1 MNKSFKVVF
10 SKARSALMV
19 VNEATSSIQAK
30 GTKTVIAAAAAAMI
44 AGGAVAAQP
53 ETGVA
58 DNVYIG
64 TGVTHSLVGT
74 TTTSKGNQIWD
85 TTTSA
90 WITAQENANLA
101 STSKVILDGTLNV
114 GVKLA
119 EGSVADASATLA
131 IASLK
136 STGVVNVTA
145 GNAAESS
152 SSAATAQITTTGNA
166 DLIGG
171 QLNFL
176 ANPNATTKAA
186 SAVGVTKAKTYGAL
200 SLESTGDVTLG
211 QAATTDQAA
220 SVLAVKVDKDI
231 SATIKGANVNVKNAT
246 FANEGA
252 LTIQATG
259 STNPTVKF
267 ASDYTQGTGNSGKL
281 DVIGASEFTGNVK
294 FDSVKVGVAR
304 TTANAATNVVSE
316 SVLLNGDVTVKGT
329 DKKAASFATGKLNI
343 TSGTFTVGGYATA
356 DLGEVAVSGAGTSL
370 AVNASGAATA
380 SKMTVSQGTLTVDG
394 DLTVNKAADTPAVA
408 AATDPVYDLTIGTAG
423 NTVSGSLTAGSV
435 LIGTA
440 TNAALTVSGT
450 MQADSVTVQGATGDA
465 TLTVSGDKSSVT
477 IGALN
482 LNKSGTVS
490 VGNSGAVVV
499 TGDTVFA
506 KDSTGDFTVNGTGAK
521 VSLQNVTFAKDAT
534 GTNKVNVQNGSV
546 TIDGTLTAN
555 AGSLTV
561 DGATAAATVNGK
573 VAAAGA
579 TKAGLVVLTNSGT
592 LTLGSAADI
601 GTEAN
606 VVTLTKGTLE
616 ATSALLTANLATG
629 TAEEQKTKINKALKI
644 ATQADVSV
652 TVTDEKL
659 SSDQIIDLQKRIEAN
674 ASGAAFDVT
683 AITDSTGKEYTELFL
698 RADKTSGASFNIS
711 DLKGDVHLKNIDAKV
726 NTNAKTDLATSL
738 AVGATGAATGNEF
751 ANNLGVQ
758 SLIFATTAPTGTT
771 APVAVTVDGGKSLTL
786 YGSLTDTAKELIQAY
801 EYTDTTTKKVVP
813 TTVTV
818 QSGGKFVLGDDTA
831 GAAQR
836 YGNLNAKVTLTS
848 GSMTVNN
855 GVFTVKSLNTTAQG
869 SATVA
874 ENANLTLKSLAGED
888 GVVTV
893 DGNGVLTVESLATG
907 AQAGVTLTG
916 SHVDDKHTKAKVAKY
931 FRLAEATSKTDAA
944 TTLGTVTRTA
954 GTATQLVVG
963 TTDDSVLTKFM
974 ADNQYTYD
982 YVDHTADPFSDIKHV
997 DSATLIA
1004 TNVNVAAGTAAM
1016 TGLTVFDMGSIV
1028 VEKDQ
1033 LGNNKAIVRGGTV
1046 SGEIGLANVSGKSL
1060 TWDAKTGIGSLA
1072 LFTEGNE
1079 ENRLT
1084 VGDAML
1090 DGKVV
1095 NGTAQVKVQNAEE
1108 VMPGFFLN
1116 KDMQRIYDEHLFDAA
1131 SSDAQIAMLTQF
1143 SQAVNGM
1150 TSMGEFKAASQA
1162 LEEGSNSAVLG
1173 GAYNAALDAGE
1184 QFNKALDRRM
1194 TVANGLNRAEGFTL
1208 WADVIGTSNQ
1218 AKKLYGNSGYDLD
1231 LYGGVLGGDY
1241 TFAQYDAT
1249 LGAALTVGT
1258 GSGGSKGTA
1267 TSIDNDV
1274 DFVGFSVYGN
1284 KRCPIV
1290 NSKFDL
1296 GYMQTKS
1303 DISAAN
1309 SMGNWSSDV
1318 KAKAF
1323 TFGFGVELPTTVG
1336 IVNVTPHAGI
1346 RYTRLDVEGRDGL
1359 FGTDDDKLNVFQA
1372 PLGVTFSGAFET
1384 SGWNLAPTFDLSVV
1398 PAFGDKDATTKYNGL
1413 TTEVITRVVDSS
1425 PVQATLG
1432 LSAQKDAF
1440 TFGINYTLG
1449 AGSDERQNHS
1459 FNANVRYTF

>member
-30 GTKTVIAAAAAAMI
+30 GTKTVIAAAAATMI
-44 AGGAVAAQP
+44 AGGAVAAEP
-53 ETGVA
+53 TGIDGNSYYVGA
-58 DNVYIG
+58 
-64 TGVTHSLVGT
+64 GT
-74 TTTSKGNQIWD
+74 THTLLG
-85 TTTSA
+85 
-90 WITAQENANLA
+90 
-101 STSKVILDGTLNV
+101 SKVDAAGIKKWDEVGKKWVGLTDNTQFTATNDVFVDGTVNV
-114 GVKLA
+114 GVDISTSTDTA
-119 EGSVADASATLA
+119 
-131 IASLK
+131 ASLK
-136 STGVVNVTA
+136 VKSLTSTGTINITA
-145 GNAAESS
+145 GNAAVVASGAGIESS
-152 SSAATAQITTTGNA
+152 GAVSLTG
-166 DLIGG
+166 GS
-171 QLNFL
+171 LNFL
-176 ANPNATTKAA
+176 NNAGATTKPAA
-186 SAVGVTKAKTYGAL
+186 ATEAGNDAKVYG
-200 SLESTGDVTLG
+200 SLTLEAKQGNVTLG
-211 QAATTDQAA
+211 QAATTDKAA
-220 SVLAVKVDKDI
+220 SVLAVKVAKDI
-231 SATIKGANVNVKNAT
+231 EATITARGAVIVDNAT
-246 FANEGA
+246 FANEGK
-252 LTIQATG
+252 LKLVGTTDG
-259 STNPTVKF
+259 VKF
-267 ASDYTQGTGNSGKL
+267 KSDYTQGTGNDGT
-281 DVIGASEFTGNVK
+281 VEMVGASEFTGNVK
-294 FDSVKVGVAR
+294 FDSVMVGQAV
-304 TTANAATNVVSE
+304 TTPDTTNNVVSE
-316 SVLLNGDVTVKGT
+316 KVLLNGDVTVKGT

-343 TSGTFTVGGYATA
+343 TSGTFTVDSYATA
-356 DLGEVAVSGAGTSL
+356 DLGEVAVSSAGTSL

-380 SKMTVSQGTLTVDG
+380 SKMTVSNGTLTVNG

-423 NTVSGSLTAGSV
+423 NTVSVSGSLTAGSV

-440 TNAALTVSGT
+440 TDAALTVSGT
-450 MQADSVTVQGATGDA
+450 MQADSVTVQGDTCVA
-465 TLTVSGDKSSVT
+465 TLTVSGAKSSAT

-490 VGNSGAVVV
+490 VVDSGAVVV

-506 KDSTGDFTVNGTGAK
+506 KDSTGDFTVSGTGAK
-521 VSLQNVTFAKDAT
+521 VSLQNVTFAKDAA

-573 VAAAGA
+573 VAAAGS

-601 GTEAN
+601 GTEAD
-606 VVTLTKGTLE
+606 VVTLTRGTLE

-644 ATQADVSV
+644 ATKADVSV

-726 NTNAKTDLATSL
+726 NENQKTTLVSDLT
-738 AVGATGAATGNEF
+738 VGTGGFEH
-751 ANNLGVQ
+751 NLGVQ
-758 SLIFATTAPTGTT
+758 SLIFETTAPSTGATN
-771 APVAVTVDGGKSLTL
+771 ANVTVDGKMLTL

-801 EYTDTTTKKVVP
+801 EFTNTTTKKVVP
-813 TTVTV
+813 TAVTV
-818 QSGGKFVLGDDTA
+818 QNGGTFVLGDDTA

-836 YGNLNAKVTLTS
+836 YGNLNAEVTLTS

-855 GVFTVKSLNTTAQG
+855 GVFTVKSLNTTANG

-874 ENANLTLKSLAGED
+874 ENANLTLKSLAGEA
-888 GVVTV
+888 GAVTV

-916 SHVDDKHTKAKVAKY
+916 SAVDPTNTKAKVAKY

-944 TTLGTVTRTA
+944 TTLGEVTRTPD
-954 GTATQLVVG
+954 TATQLVVG

-982 YVDHTADPFSDIKHV
+982 YVDVTADPFSDIEHV

-1004 TNVNVAAGTAAM
+1004 TNVNVAANTEM

-1046 SGEIGLANVSGKSL
+1046 SDEIGLANVSGKSL
-1060 TWDAKTGIGSLA
+1060 TWDAKTGLGSVQ
-1072 LFTEGNE
+1072 LFDGTISQTGGI
-1079 ENRLT
+1079 T
-1084 VGDAML
+1084 IGDAML
-1090 DGKVV
+1090 DGTLV
-1095 NGTAQVKVQNAEE
+1095 NGEAVVKVQNAEE

-1150 TSMGEFKAASQA
+1150 TSLGEIKAASQA

-1249 LGAALTVGT
+1249 IGAALTVGT

>member
-53 ETGVA
+53 ETNG
-58 DNVYIG
+58 DGNVYIG
-64 TGVTHSLVGT
+64 TGVTHSLVGA

-90 WITAQENANLA
+90 WIAAQENATLGN
-101 STSKVILDGTLNV
+101 SSKVILDGTLNV

-119 EGSVADASATLA
+119 EGSDAEATLA

-145 GNAAESS
+145 GNAA
-152 SSAATAQITTTGNA
+152 SSAAATAKITTTQDA

-176 ANPNATTKAA
+176 ANPNATTKVAAA
-186 SAVGVTKAKTYGAL
+186 SADGSTQAKTYGAL

-211 QAATTDQAA
+211 QAATADQAA

-231 SATIKGANVNVKNAT
+231 SATIKGANVNVTNAT

-259 STNPTVKF
+259 QSNAKVTF

-294 FDSVKVGVAR
+294 FDSVKVGADR
-304 TTANAATNVVSE
+304 TSANAATNVVSE
-316 SVLLNGDVTVKGT
+316 SVLLKGNVTVQGT
-329 DKKAASFATGKLNI
+329 DKKAASFAAGKLNI

-356 DLGEVAVSGAGTSL
+356 DLGEVAVSGTDTSL
-370 AVNASGAATA
+370 VVSASGAATA
-380 SKMTVSQGTLTVDG
+380 SKMTVSKGTLTVNG
-394 DLTVNKAADTPAVA
+394 DLTVKKAADTPAVA
-408 AATDPVYDLTIGTAG
+408 AAADPVYDLTIGTAG
-423 NTVSGSLTAGSV
+423 NTVGGKLTAGTV
-435 LIGTA
+435 LIGA
-440 TNAALTVSGT
+440 TTESVLTVTGT
-450 MQADSVTVQGATGDA
+450 MQADAVTLKGDA
-465 TLTVSGDKSSVT
+465 AAKLAVNDADSSATLGTLTFD
-477 IGALN
+477 
-482 LNKSGTVS
+482 KSGTVD
-490 VGNSGAVVV
+490 VGASGTLVV
-499 TGDTVFA
+499 TGDTTFT
-506 KDSTGDFTVNGTGAK
+506 KDAGNLAVTAAGAK
-521 VSLQNVTFAKDAT
+521 ATLQNVTFAEGVT
-534 GTNKVNVQNGSV
+534 GKIKVTNGDVIVN
-546 TIDGTLTAN
+546 GTLTAN
-555 AGSLTV
+555 SGSLTIN
-561 DGATAAATVNGK
+561 GATAATAAATVNGK
-573 VAAAGA
+573 VVAAG
-579 TKAGLVVLTNSGT
+579 THKTGLVVLTNGT

-601 GTEAN
+601 GTEAD

-629 TAEEQKTKINKALKI
+629 TAEEQKTKINKALNITAVAKNG
-644 ATQADVSV
+644 VSV

-659 SSDQIIDLQKRIEAN
+659 SSDQIIDLQKRIKAN

-698 RADKTSGASFNIS
+698 RNDKQTTPSFNIS
-711 DLKGDVHLKNIDAKV
+711 TLAGDVHLKNIDAKV

-738 AVGATGAATGNEF
+738 AVGATGTANGNEF

-786 YGSLTDTAKELIQAY
+786 YGSLTDTAKELVQAY
-801 EYTDTTTKKVVP
+801 TYTDETTKKVKP
-813 TTVTV
+813 TTIEVKNA
-818 QSGGKFVLGDDTA
+818 SSKLVLGDATA

-836 YGNLNAKVTLTS
+836 YGNLNAAVTVTD
-848 GSMTVNN
+848 GGFDVYN
-855 GVFTVKSLNTTAQG
+855 GVFTVKSLKVETNKVAQVLDNG
-869 SATVA
+869 
-874 ENANLTLKSLAGED
+874 NLTIKSLEGAGK
-888 GVVTV
+888 VTV
-893 DGNGVLTVESLATG
+893 GDTGVLTVESLASGTT
-907 AQAGVTLTG
+907 AQVAVAGSAG
-916 SHVDDKHTKAKVAKY
+916 SETAPKAKVAKY

-944 TTLGTVTRTA
+944 TTLGA
-954 GTATQLVVG
+954 IAMGNASQLVVG
-963 TTDDSVLTKFM
+963 TADDSVLTKFM

-1072 LFTEGNE
+1072 LFTGAHE

-1231 LYGGVLGGDY
+1231 LYGGILGGDY

>member
-53 ETGVA
+53 GTNVDG
-58 DNVYIG
+58 NVYIG
-64 TGVTHSLVGT
+64 TGVTHSLVGA

-90 WITAQENANLA
+90 WIAAQENATLDD
-101 STSKVILDGTLNV
+101 SSKVILDGTLNV
-114 GVKLA
+114 GVKLGSA
-119 EGSVADASATLA
+119 ASVADTSAALA

-145 GNAAESS
+145 GNAASS
-152 SSAATAQITTTGNA
+152 TAATAKITTTGNA

-186 SAVGVTKAKTYGAL
+186 SAVSAKTYGAL

-211 QAATTDQAA
+211 QAATPNQAA

-231 SATIKGANVNVKNAT
+231 SATIKGANVNVTTAT

-259 STNPTVKF
+259 QSNAKVTF

-294 FDSVKVGVAR
+294 FDSVKVGTAR
-304 TTANAATNVVSE
+304 TTAANNVVSE
-316 SVLLNGDVTVKGT
+316 SVLLNGNVTVKGT

-343 TSGTFTVGGYATA
+343 TSGTFTVDSYATA
-356 DLGEVAVSGAGTSL
+356 DLGEVAVSGANTSL
-370 AVNASGAATA
+370 VVNASGAATA
-380 SKMTVSQGTLTVDG
+380 SKMTVSQGTLTVNG

-408 AATDPVYDLTIGTAG
+408 AATDPVYDLTIGTAD
-423 NTVSGSLTAGSV
+423 NTVSVSGSLTAGSV

-440 TNAALTVSGT
+440 TDAALTVSGT
-450 MQADSVTVQGATGDA
+450 MQADSVTVQGDTGAA
-465 TLTVSGDKSSVT
+465 TLTVSGAKSSVT

-490 VGNSGAVVV
+490 VGDSGAVVV

-506 KDSTGDFTVNGTGAK
+506 KDSMGYFTVNGTGAK

-555 AGSLTV
+555 SGSLTINGV
-561 DGATAAATVNGK
+561 TAAATVNGK
-573 VAAAGA
+573 VVAAGS
-579 TKAGLVVLTNSGT
+579 TKTGLVELTQGT
-592 LTLGSAADI
+592 LTLGSTADI
-601 GTEAN
+601 GTETGA
-606 VVTLTKGTLE
+606 VKLTAGKLE
-616 ATSALLTANLATG
+616 AASALLLANQDSTV
-629 TAEEQKTKINKALKI
+629 TAEADKKKLLNKALGLS
-644 ATQADVSV
+644 TQNTNLSI

-659 SSDQIIDLQKRIEAN
+659 SSDQIVDLQTRINAK
-674 ASGAAFDVT
+674 ASGAAFAVT

-698 RADKTSGASFNIS
+698 RNDKQTTPSFNIS
-711 DLKGDVHLKNIDAKV
+711 TLAGDVHLKNIDAKV
-726 NTNAKTDLATSL
+726 NTGKSTTLASAL
-738 AVGATGAATGNEF
+738 SVGGAAGF
-751 ANNLGVQ
+751 AHNLGVQ
-758 SLIFATTAPTGTT
+758 SLIFETTAPSTGATN
-771 APVAVTVDGGKSLTL
+771 AKVTVDGKMLTL

-813 TTVTV
+813 TAVTV
-818 QSGGKFVLGDDTA
+818 QGGGKFVLGDDTA

-836 YGNLNAKVTLTS
+836 YGNLNAEVTLNS

-855 GVFTVKSLNTTAQG
+855 GVFTVKSLKTTAQG

-874 ENANLTLKSLAGED
+874 ENANLTLKSLAGEVGSD
-888 GVVTV
+888 VTV
-893 DGNGVLTVESLATG
+893 FGNGVLTVESLATG

-916 SHVDDKHTKAKVAKY
+916 SHVDDKNTKAKVAKY

-944 TTLGTVTRTA
+944 TTLGTVTHT
-954 GTATQLVVG
+954 GATQLVVG
-963 TTDDSVLTKFM
+963 TADDSVLTKFM

-982 YVDHTADPFSDIKHV
+982 YVDVTADPFSDIEHV

-1004 TNVNVAAGTAAM
+1004 TNVNVAAGTAM

-1060 TWDAKTGIGSLA
+1060 TWDAKTGLGSVQ
-1072 LFTEGNE
+1072 LFDGTTTRTGGI
-1079 ENRLT
+1079 T
-1084 VGDAML
+1084 IGDAML
-1090 DGKVV
+1090 DGTLV
-1095 NGTAQVKVQNAEE
+1095 NGEAVVKVQNAEE

-1150 TSMGEFKAASQA
+1150 TSLGEIKAASQA

-1249 LGAALTVGT
+1249 IGAALSVGT

>member
-53 ETGVA
+53 KEGQAT
-58 DNVYIG
+58 DVYIG

-85 TTTSA
+85 TTNKA
-90 WITAQENANLA
+90 WKTAEENAALA
-101 STSKVILDGTLNV
+101 DGSTVILDGTLNV

-119 EGSVADASATLA
+119 EGSPADTSATLA

-145 GNAAESS
+145 GNAVS
-152 SSAATAQITTTGNA
+152 SSAATAKITTKGNA

-176 ANPNATTKAA
+176 ANPKATTKPAAA
-186 SAVGVTKAKTYGAL
+186 SADGQTAAKTYGAL
-200 SLESTGDVTLG
+200 SLESAGNVTLG

-231 SATIKGANVNVKNAT
+231 SATIKGTNVNVTNAT

-259 STNPTVKF
+259 QSNAKVTF

-294 FDSVKVGVAR
+294 FDSVKVGTAR
-304 TTANAATNVVSE
+304 TTAANNVVSE
-316 SVLLNGDVTVKGT
+316 SVLLNGNVTVKGT

-343 TSGTFTVGGYATA
+343 TSGTFTVDSYATA
-356 DLGEVAVSGAGTSL
+356 DLGEVAVSGANTSL
-370 AVNASGAATA
+370 VVNASGAATA
-380 SKMTVSQGTLTVDG
+380 SKMTVSQGTLTVNG

-408 AATDPVYDLTIGTAG
+408 AATDPVYDLTIGTAD
-423 NTVSGSLTAGSV
+423 NTVSVSGSLTAGSV

-440 TNAALTVSGT
+440 TDAALTVSGT
-450 MQADSVTVQGATGDA
+450 MQADSVTVQGDTGA
-465 TLTVSGDKSSVT
+465 AALTVSGAKSSVT

-506 KDSTGDFTVNGTGAK
+506 KDSMGDFTVNGTGAK

-561 DGATAAATVNGK
+561 GGATAAATVNGK

-629 TAEEQKTKINKALKI
+629 TAEEQKTKINKALNI
-644 ATQADVSV
+644 ATKADVSV

-726 NTNAKTDLATSL
+726 NTDKSTTLASALT
-738 AVGATGAATGNEF
+738 VGGTAGF
-751 ANNLGVQ
+751 AHNLGVQ

-786 YGSLTDTAKELIQAY
+786 YGSLTDTAKELVQAY
-801 EYTDTTTKKVVP
+801 TYTDETTKKVKP
-813 TTVTV
+813 TTIEVKNA
-818 QSGGKFVLGDDTA
+818 SSKLVLGDATA

-836 YGNLNAKVTLTS
+836 YGNLNAAVTVTD
-848 GSMTVNN
+848 GGFDVYN
-855 GVFTVKSLNTTAQG
+855 GVFTVKSLKVEANKGAQVLDNG
-869 SATVA
+869 
-874 ENANLTLKSLAGED
+874 NLTIKSLEGAGKVSV
-888 GVVTV
+888 GGT
-893 DGNGVLTVESLATG
+893 GVLTVESLASGTT
-907 AQAGVTLTG
+907 AQVAVTG
-916 SHVDDKHTKAKVAKY
+916 SGASETAPKAKVAKY

-944 TTLGTVTRTA
+944 TTLGAIVMGNA
-954 GTATQLVVG
+954 SQLVVG
-963 TTDDSVLTKFM
+963 TTVDSVLTKFM

-982 YVDHTADPFSDIKHV
+982 YVDDTADPFSDIKHV

-1004 TNVNVAAGTAAM
+1004 TNVNVEAGTAM

-1072 LFTEGNE
+1072 LFTAAHE

-1150 TSMGEFKAASQA
+1150 TSLGELKAASQA

-1218 AKKLYGNSGYDLD
+1218 AKKPYGNSGYDLD

>member
-1 MNKSFKVVF
+1 M
-10 SKARSALMV
+10 
-19 VNEATSSIQAK
+19 
-30 GTKTVIAAAAAAMI
+30 
-44 AGGAVAAQP
+44 
-53 ETGVA
+53 
-58 DNVYIG
+58 
-64 TGVTHSLVGT
+64 
-74 TTTSKGNQIWD
+74 
-85 TTTSA
+85 
-90 WITAQENANLA
+90 
-101 STSKVILDGTLNV
+101 
-114 GVKLA
+114 
-119 EGSVADASATLA
+119 
-131 IASLK
+131 
-136 STGVVNVTA
+136 
-145 GNAAESS
+145 
-152 SSAATAQITTTGNA
+152 
-166 DLIGG
+166 
-171 QLNFL
+171 
-176 ANPNATTKAA
+176 
-186 SAVGVTKAKTYGAL
+186 
-200 SLESTGDVTLG
+200 
-211 QAATTDQAA
+211 
-220 SVLAVKVDKDI
+220 
-231 SATIKGANVNVKNAT
+231 
-246 FANEGA
+246 
-252 LTIQATG
+252 
-259 STNPTVKF
+259 
-267 ASDYTQGTGNSGKL
+267 
-281 DVIGASEFTGNVK
+281 
-294 FDSVKVGVAR
+294 
-304 TTANAATNVVSE
+304 
-316 SVLLNGDVTVKGT
+316 
-329 DKKAASFATGKLNI
+329 
-343 TSGTFTVGGYATA
+343 
-356 DLGEVAVSGAGTSL
+356 
-370 AVNASGAATA
+370 
-380 SKMTVSQGTLTVDG
+380 
-394 DLTVNKAADTPAVA
+394 
-408 AATDPVYDLTIGTAG
+408 
-423 NTVSGSLTAGSV
+423 
-435 LIGTA
+435 
-440 TNAALTVSGT
+440 
-450 MQADSVTVQGATGDA
+450 
-465 TLTVSGDKSSVT
+465 
-477 IGALN
+477 
-482 LNKSGTVS
+482 
-490 VGNSGAVVV
+490 
-499 TGDTVFA
+499 
-506 KDSTGDFTVNGTGAK
+506 
-521 VSLQNVTFAKDAT
+521 
-534 GTNKVNVQNGSV
+534 
-546 TIDGTLTAN
+546 
-555 AGSLTV
+555 
-561 DGATAAATVNGK
+561 
-573 VAAAGA
+573 
-579 TKAGLVVLTNSGT
+579 
-592 LTLGSAADI
+592 
-601 GTEAN
+601 
-606 VVTLTKGTLE
+606 
-616 ATSALLTANLATG
+616 
-629 TAEEQKTKINKALKI
+629 
-644 ATQADVSV
+644 
-652 TVTDEKL
+652 
-659 SSDQIIDLQKRIEAN
+659 
-674 ASGAAFDVT
+674 
-683 AITDSTGKEYTELFL
+683 
-698 RADKTSGASFNIS
+698 
-711 DLKGDVHLKNIDAKV
+711 
-726 NTNAKTDLATSL
+726 
-738 AVGATGAATGNEF
+738 
-751 ANNLGVQ
+751 
-758 SLIFATTAPTGTT
+758 
-771 APVAVTVDGGKSLTL
+771 
-786 YGSLTDTAKELIQAY
+786 
-801 EYTDTTTKKVVP
+801 
-813 TTVTV
+813 
-818 QSGGKFVLGDDTA
+818 LGDDTA

-855 GVFTVKSLNTTAQG
+855 GVFTVKSLKTTAQG

-874 ENANLTLKSLAGED
+874 ENANLTLKSLAGE
-888 GVVTV
+888 GGAVTV

-944 TTLGTVTRTA
+944 TTLGTVTRTN
-954 GTATQLVVG
+954 ATQLVVG

-982 YVDHTADPFSDIKHV
+982 YVDYTADPFSDIKHV

-1004 TNVNVAAGTAAM
+1004 TNVNADHTEM

-1072 LFTEGNE
+1072 LFTGTHG
-1079 ENRLT
+1079 ENSLT

>member
-1 MNKSFKVVF
+1 M
-10 SKARSALMV
+10 
-19 VNEATSSIQAK
+19 
-30 GTKTVIAAAAAAMI
+30 
-44 AGGAVAAQP
+44 
-53 ETGVA
+53 
-58 DNVYIG
+58 
-64 TGVTHSLVGT
+64 
-74 TTTSKGNQIWD
+74 
-85 TTTSA
+85 
-90 WITAQENANLA
+90 
-101 STSKVILDGTLNV
+101 
-114 GVKLA
+114 
-119 EGSVADASATLA
+119 
-131 IASLK
+131 
-136 STGVVNVTA
+136 
-145 GNAAESS
+145 
-152 SSAATAQITTTGNA
+152 
-166 DLIGG
+166 
-171 QLNFL
+171 
-176 ANPNATTKAA
+176 
-186 SAVGVTKAKTYGAL
+186 
-200 SLESTGDVTLG
+200 
-211 QAATTDQAA
+211 
-220 SVLAVKVDKDI
+220 
-231 SATIKGANVNVKNAT
+231 
-246 FANEGA
+246 
-252 LTIQATG
+252 
-259 STNPTVKF
+259 
-267 ASDYTQGTGNSGKL
+267 
-281 DVIGASEFTGNVK
+281 
-294 FDSVKVGVAR
+294 
-304 TTANAATNVVSE
+304 
-316 SVLLNGDVTVKGT
+316 
-329 DKKAASFATGKLNI
+329 
-343 TSGTFTVGGYATA
+343 
-356 DLGEVAVSGAGTSL
+356 
-370 AVNASGAATA
+370 
-380 SKMTVSQGTLTVDG
+380 
-394 DLTVNKAADTPAVA
+394 
-408 AATDPVYDLTIGTAG
+408 
-423 NTVSGSLTAGSV
+423 
-435 LIGTA
+435 
-440 TNAALTVSGT
+440 
-450 MQADSVTVQGATGDA
+450 
-465 TLTVSGDKSSVT
+465 
-477 IGALN
+477 
-482 LNKSGTVS
+482 
-490 VGNSGAVVV
+490 
-499 TGDTVFA
+499 
-506 KDSTGDFTVNGTGAK
+506 
-521 VSLQNVTFAKDAT
+521 
-534 GTNKVNVQNGSV
+534 
-546 TIDGTLTAN
+546 
-555 AGSLTV
+555 
-561 DGATAAATVNGK
+561 
-573 VAAAGA
+573 
-579 TKAGLVVLTNSGT
+579 
-592 LTLGSAADI
+592 
-601 GTEAN
+601 
-606 VVTLTKGTLE
+606 
-616 ATSALLTANLATG
+616 
-629 TAEEQKTKINKALKI
+629 
-644 ATQADVSV
+644 
-652 TVTDEKL
+652 
-659 SSDQIIDLQKRIEAN
+659 
-674 ASGAAFDVT
+674 
-683 AITDSTGKEYTELFL
+683 
-698 RADKTSGASFNIS
+698 
-711 DLKGDVHLKNIDAKV
+711 
-726 NTNAKTDLATSL
+726 
-738 AVGATGAATGNEF
+738 
-751 ANNLGVQ
+751 
-758 SLIFATTAPTGTT
+758 
-771 APVAVTVDGGKSLTL
+771 
-786 YGSLTDTAKELIQAY
+786 
-801 EYTDTTTKKVVP
+801 
-813 TTVTV
+813 
-818 QSGGKFVLGDDTA
+818 LGDDTA

-836 YGNLNAKVTLTS
+836 YGNLNAEVTLTS

-855 GVFTVKSLNTTAQG
+855 GVFTVKSLKTTAQG

-874 ENANLTLKSLAGED
+874 ENANLTLKSLAGE
-888 GVVTV
+888 GGAVTV
-893 DGNGVLTVESLATG
+893 AGNGVLTVESLATG
-907 AQAGVTLTG
+907 ANAGVTLTG
-916 SHVDDKHTKAKVAKY
+916 SLVDDKNTKAKVAKY

-944 TTLGTVTRTA
+944 TTLGTVDRT
-954 GTATQLVVG
+954 GATQLVVG

-982 YVDHTADPFSDIKHV
+982 YVDDTADPFSDIKHV

-1004 TNVNVAAGTAAM
+1004 TNVNADHAEM

-1033 LGNNKAIVRGGTV
+1033 LGNNKAIVRSGTV

-1072 LFTEGNE
+1072 LFTGNE
-1079 ENRLT
+1079 KNSLT
-1084 VGDAML
+1084 VDDAML

>member
-53 ETGVA
+53 DKGAAT
-58 DNVYIG
+58 DVYIG
-64 TGVTHSLVGT
+64 TGVVHSLTGDA
-74 TTTSKGNQIWD
+74 TTSKGNQIWD
-85 TTTSA
+85 TTKQVWKTAAQDAKLEATS
-90 WITAQENANLA
+90 T
-101 STSKVILDGTLNV
+101 VILDGTLNV
-114 GVKLA
+114 GVQLKEGGTA
-119 EGSVADASATLA
+119 EAGAELSIV
-131 IASLK
+131 SLK
-136 STGVVNVTA
+136 STGIVNITA
-145 GNAAESS
+145 GNAAATGASG
-152 SSAATAQITTTGNA
+152 AAVKATTGKV
-166 DLIGG
+166 DLLGG
-171 QLNFL
+171 ELNFL

-186 SAVGVTKAKTYGAL
+186 AASAGGTQAKTYGAL
-200 SLESTGDVTLG
+200 SLESTTGNVTLG

-231 SATIKGANVNVKNAT
+231 SAAIKGANVNVTNAT
-246 FANEGA
+246 FANEGV
-252 LTIQATG
+252 LTLEATK
-259 STNPTVKF
+259 VDF
-267 ASDYTQGTGNSGKL
+267 ASDYTKGAGNDGQLTVSGTSTF
-281 DVIGASEFTGNVK
+281 SGNVNV
-294 FDSVKVGVAR
+294 DSVKVGATR
-304 TTANAATNVVSE
+304 SNTDTTAGTVE
-316 SVLLNGDVTVKGT
+316 ETVLLNGAVEVSST
-329 DKKAASFATGKLNI
+329 DAKKPASFTTGLLNV
-343 TSGTFTVGGYATA
+343 TANSFTVGANATA
-356 DLGEVAVSGAGTSL
+356 DLGTVTVGDTATGLTVA
-370 AVNASGAATA
+370 ASGAATA
-380 SKMTVSQGTLTVDG
+380 SKMTVSQGTLTVNG

-423 NTVSGSLTAGSV
+423 NTVTGSLTAGSV

-440 TNAALTVSGT
+440 TADLTVSGT
-450 MQADSVTVQGATGDA
+450 MQADSVTVQGDAAAA
-465 TLTVSGDKSSVT
+465 TLTVSGAKSSAT

-490 VGNSGAVVV
+490 VGSSGAVVV

-506 KDSTGDFTVNGTGAK
+506 KDSKGDFTVNGTGAK

-561 DGATAAATVNGK
+561 GGDTAAATVNGK
-573 VAAAGA
+573 VAAAGS
-579 TKAGLVVLTNSGT
+579 TKAGLVVLTNGT

-601 GTEAN
+601 GTEAD

-644 ATQADVSV
+644 ATKADVSV

-726 NTNAKTDLATSL
+726 NENQKTTLVSDLT
-738 AVGATGAATGNEF
+738 VGTGGFEH
-751 ANNLGVQ
+751 NLGVQ
-758 SLIFATTAPTGTT
+758 SLIFETKAPSTGATNAK
-771 APVAVTVDGGKSLTL
+771 VRVDGKMLTL

-801 EYTDTTTKKVVP
+801 EYTDTTTKKA
-813 TTVTV
+813 VTV
-818 QSGGKFVLGDDTA
+818 QNGGKFVLGDDTA

-836 YGNLNAKVTLTS
+836 YGNLNAEVTLTS

-855 GVFTVKSLNTTAQG
+855 GVFTVKSLKTTANG
-869 SATVA
+869 SASVA
-874 ENANLTLKSLAGED
+874 ENANLTLKSLAGEA
-888 GVVTV
+888 GAVTV
-893 DGNGVLTVESLATG
+893 YGNGVLTVESLATG
-907 AQAGVTLTG
+907 VQAGVTLAG
-916 SHVDDKHTKAKVAKY
+916 SHVDDKNTKAKVAKY

-944 TTLGTVTRTA
+944 TTIGKVTRT
-954 GTATQLVVG
+954 GATQLVVG

-982 YVDHTADPFSDIKHV
+982 YIDDTADPFSDIKHV

-1004 TNVNVAAGTAAM
+1004 TNVNADHTEM

-1046 SGEIGLANVSGKSL
+1046 SGEIGLAKVSGKSL

-1072 LFTEGNE
+1072 LFTETGSQNK
-1079 ENRLT
+1079 LT

-1090 DGKVV
+1090 NGKVV

-1249 LGAALTVGT
+1249 LGAALSVGT

>member
-30 GTKTVIAAAAAAMI
+30 GTKTVIAAAAATMI
-44 AGGAVAAQP
+44 AGGAVAAEP
-53 ETGVA
+53 TGIDGNSYYVGA
-58 DNVYIG
+58 
-64 TGVTHSLVGT
+64 GT
-74 TTTSKGNQIWD
+74 THTLLG
-85 TTTSA
+85 
-90 WITAQENANLA
+90 
-101 STSKVILDGTLNV
+101 SKVDAAGIKKWDEVGKKWVGLTDNTQFTATNDVFVDGTVNV
-114 GVKLA
+114 GVDISTSTDTA
-119 EGSVADASATLA
+119 
-131 IASLK
+131 ASLK
-136 STGVVNVTA
+136 VKSLTSTGTINITA
-145 GNAAESS
+145 GNAAVVASGAGIESS
-152 SSAATAQITTTGNA
+152 GAVSLTG
-166 DLIGG
+166 GS
-171 QLNFL
+171 LNFL
-176 ANPNATTKAA
+176 NNAGATTKPAA
-186 SAVGVTKAKTYGAL
+186 ATEAGNDAKVYG
-200 SLESTGDVTLG
+200 SLTLEAKQGNVTLG
-211 QAATTDQAA
+211 QAATTDKAA
-220 SVLAVKVDKDI
+220 SVLAVKVAKDI
-231 SATIKGANVNVKNAT
+231 EATITAQGAVIVDNAT
-246 FANEGA
+246 FANEGK
-252 LTIQATG
+252 LKLVGT
-259 STNPTVKF
+259 TNGVKF
-267 ASDYTQGTGNSGKL
+267 KSDYTQGTGNDGT
-281 DVIGASEFTGNVK
+281 VEMVGASEFTGNVK
-294 FDSVKVGVAR
+294 FDSVMVGQAV
-304 TTANAATNVVSE
+304 TTPDTTNNVVSE
-316 SVLLNGDVTVKGT
+316 KVLLNGDVTVKGT

-343 TSGTFTVGGYATA
+343 TSGTFTVDSYATA
-356 DLGEVAVSGAGTSL
+356 DLGEVAVSSAGTSL

-380 SKMTVSQGTLTVDG
+380 SKMTVSNGTLTVNG

-423 NTVSGSLTAGSV
+423 NTVSVSGSLTAGSV

-440 TNAALTVSGT
+440 TDAALTVSGT
-450 MQADSVTVQGATGDA
+450 MQADSVTVQGDTGVA
-465 TLTVSGDKSSVT
+465 TLTVSGAKSSAT

-490 VGNSGAVVV
+490 VVDSGAVVV

-521 VSLQNVTFAKDAT
+521 VSLQNVTFAKDAA

-573 VAAAGA
+573 VAAAGS

-601 GTEAN
+601 GTEAD

-644 ATQADVSV
+644 ATKADVSV

-726 NTNAKTDLATSL
+726 NENQKTTLVSDLT
-738 AVGATGAATGNEF
+738 VGTGGFEH
-751 ANNLGVQ
+751 NLGVQ
-758 SLIFATTAPTGTT
+758 SLIFETTAPSTGATN
-771 APVAVTVDGGKSLTL
+771 ANVTVDGKMLTL

-801 EYTDTTTKKVVP
+801 EFTNTTTKKVVP
-813 TTVTV
+813 TAVTV
-818 QSGGKFVLGDDTA
+818 QNGGTFVLGDDTA

-836 YGNLNAKVTLTS
+836 YGNLNAEVTLTS

-855 GVFTVKSLNTTAQG
+855 GVFTVKSLNTTANG

-874 ENANLTLKSLAGED
+874 ENANLTLKSLAGEA
-888 GVVTV
+888 GAVTV

-916 SHVDDKHTKAKVAKY
+916 SAVDPTNTKAKVAKY

-944 TTLGTVTRTA
+944 TTLGKVTRTPD
-954 GTATQLVVG
+954 TATQLVVG

-982 YVDHTADPFSDIKHV
+982 YVDVTADPFSDIEHV

-1004 TNVNVAAGTAAM
+1004 TNVNVAANTEM

-1046 SGEIGLANVSGKSL
+1046 SDEIGLANVSGKSL
-1060 TWDAKTGIGSLA
+1060 TWDAKTGLGSVQ
-1072 LFTEGNE
+1072 LFDGTTTQTGGI
-1079 ENRLT
+1079 T
-1084 VGDAML
+1084 IGDAML
-1090 DGKVV
+1090 DGTLV
-1095 NGTAQVKVQNAEE
+1095 NGEAVVKVQNAEE

-1150 TSMGEFKAASQA
+1150 TSLGEIKAASQA

-1249 LGAALTVGT
+1249 IGAALTVGT

-1296 GYMQTKS
+1296 GYMQTKN

>member
-44 AGGAVAAQP
+44 AGGAVAAEP
-53 ETGVA
+53 TGIDGNSYYVGA
-58 DNVYIG
+58 
-64 TGVTHSLVGT
+64 GT
-74 TTTSKGNQIWD
+74 THTVLGTKVDAAGIKKWD
-85 TTTSA
+85 VAGKKWVGLTDNTQF
-90 WITAQENANLA
+90 TATND
-101 STSKVILDGTLNV
+101 VFVDGTVNV
-114 GVKLA
+114 GVDISTGTDTA
-119 EGSVADASATLA
+119 
-131 IASLK
+131 ASLK
-136 STGVVNVTA
+136 VRSLTSTGTINITA
-145 GNAAESS
+145 GNAAVAAAGAGIESS
-152 SSAATAQITTTGNA
+152 KDVSLTG
-166 DLIGG
+166 GS
-171 QLNFL
+171 LNFL
-176 ANPNATTKAA
+176 NNAGATTKPAA
-186 SAVGVTKAKTYGAL
+186 ATEAGNDAKVYG
-200 SLESTGDVTLG
+200 SLTLEAKQGNVTLG
-211 QAATTDQAA
+211 QAATTDKAA
-220 SVLAVKVDKDI
+220 SVLAVKVAKDI
-231 SATIKGANVNVKNAT
+231 EATITAQGAVIVDNAT
-246 FANEGA
+246 FANEGK
-252 LTIQATG
+252 LKLVGT
-259 STNPTVKF
+259 TNGVKF
-267 ASDYTQGTGNSGKL
+267 AADYTQGTGNSGKL

-294 FDSVKVGVAR
+294 FDSVMVGAVR
-304 TTANAATNVVSE
+304 TTADAANNVVSE
-316 SVLLNGDVTVKGT
+316 SVLLNGAVTVKGT

-343 TSGTFTVGGYATA
+343 ASGTFAVGGYATA
-356 DLGEVAVSGAGTSL
+356 DLGEVAVSGASTIL

-380 SKMTVSQGTLTVDG
+380 SKMTVSNGTLTVNG
-394 DLTVNKAADTPAVA
+394 DLTVNKAADTPALA

-440 TNAALTVSGT
+440 ANAALTVSGT
-450 MQADSVTVQGATGDA
+450 MQADSVTVQGDTGVA
-465 TLTVSGDKSSVT
+465 TLTVSGAKSSVT

-490 VGNSGAVVV
+490 VVDSGAVVV

-506 KDSTGDFTVNGTGAK
+506 KDSTGDFTVNGTGTK

-534 GTNKVNVQNGSV
+534 GLNKVNVQSGSV

-555 AGSLTV
+555 AGSLTIN
-561 DGATAAATVNGK
+561 GATAAATVNGK
-573 VAAAGA
+573 VVAAGS
-579 TKAGLVVLTNSGT
+579 TKTGLVALTQGT
-592 LTLGSAADI
+592 LTLGSTADI
-601 GTEAN
+601 GTETGA
-606 VVTLTKGTLE
+606 VTLTSGKLE
-616 ATSALLTANLATG
+616 AATALLLANQDSTVTDEAAKKKLL
-629 TAEEQKTKINKALKI
+629 NKALGLSSRNTRLSI
-644 ATQADVSV
+644 

-659 SSDQIIDLQKRIEAN
+659 SSDQIVDLQTRIN
-674 ASGAAFDVT
+674 DKASGAAFAVT

-698 RADKTSGASFNIS
+698 RNDKATSPSFNIS
-711 DLKGDVHLKNIDAKV
+711 TLAGDVHLKNIDAKV
-726 NTNAKTDLATSL
+726 NESQKTTLVSDLTVS
-738 AVGATGAATGNEF
+738 ATGF
-751 ANNLGVQ
+751 AHDLGVQ
-758 SLIFATTAPTGTT
+758 SLIFETTAPSTGATN
-771 APVAVTVDGGKSLTL
+771 AKVTVDGKMLTL

-813 TTVTV
+813 TAVTV
-818 QSGGKFVLGDDTA
+818 QNGGKFVLGDDTA

-836 YGNLNAKVTLTS
+836 YGNLNAEVTLTS

-855 GVFTVKSLNTTAQG
+855 GVFTVKSLKTTANG
-869 SATVA
+869 SASVA
-874 ENANLTLKSLAGED
+874 ENANLTLKSLAGEA
-888 GVVTV
+888 GAVTV
-893 DGNGVLTVESLATG
+893 DGNGVLTVESRA
-907 AQAGVTLTG
+907 AAANAGVTLTG
-916 SHVDDKHTKAKVAKY
+916 SAVDATNTKAKVAKY

-954 GTATQLVVG
+954 HTATQLVVG

-1004 TNVNVAAGTAAM
+1004 TNVNVAAGTPM

-1072 LFTEGNE
+1072 LFAGTHG
-1079 ENRLT
+1079 ENSLT

>member
-1 MNKSFKVVF
+1 M
-10 SKARSALMV
+10 
-19 VNEATSSIQAK
+19 
-30 GTKTVIAAAAAAMI
+30 
-44 AGGAVAAQP
+44 
-53 ETGVA
+53 
-58 DNVYIG
+58 
-64 TGVTHSLVGT
+64 
-74 TTTSKGNQIWD
+74 
-85 TTTSA
+85 
-90 WITAQENANLA
+90 
-101 STSKVILDGTLNV
+101 
-114 GVKLA
+114 
-119 EGSVADASATLA
+119 
-131 IASLK
+131 
-136 STGVVNVTA
+136 
-145 GNAAESS
+145 
-152 SSAATAQITTTGNA
+152 
-166 DLIGG
+166 
-171 QLNFL
+171 
-176 ANPNATTKAA
+176 
-186 SAVGVTKAKTYGAL
+186 
-200 SLESTGDVTLG
+200 TLG

-246 FANEGA
+246 FANEGV
-252 LTIQATG
+252 LTLEANQVA
-259 STNPTVKF
+259 F
-267 ASDYTQGTGNSGKL
+267 ASDYTKGAGNDGQLTVS
-281 DVIGASEFTGNVK
+281 GASTFSGNVNV
-294 FDSVKVGVAR
+294 DSVKVGATR
-304 TTANAATNVVSE
+304 SATDTTAGTVE
-316 SVLLNGDVTVKGT
+316 ETVLLNGAVTVSST
-329 DKKAASFATGKLNI
+329 DAKKPASFTTGLLNVAAN
-343 TSGTFTVGGYATA
+343 SFTVGANATA
-356 DLGEVAVSGAGTSL
+356 DLGTVTVGGTATGLTVA
-370 AVNASGAATA
+370 ASGAATA
-380 SKMTVSQGTLTVDG
+380 SKMTVSNGTLTVDG

-408 AATDPVYDLTIGTAG
+408 AATDPVYDLTIGTSG

-440 TNAALTVSGT
+440 TDAALTVSGT
-450 MQADSVTVQGATGDA
+450 MQADSVTVQGDAGDA

-482 LNKSGTVS
+482 LNKSGKVS
-490 VGNSGAVVV
+490 VVDSGAVVV

-534 GTNKVNVQNGSV
+534 GASKVNVQSGSV

-555 AGSLTV
+555 SGSLTIA
-561 DGATAAATVNGK
+561 GATAAATVNGK
-573 VAAAGA
+573 VVAAGS
-579 TKAGLVVLTNSGT
+579 TKTGLVELTQGT

-601 GTEAN
+601 GTEAD

-629 TAEEQKTKINKALKI
+629 TAEAQKTKINKALKI

-786 YGSLTDTAKELIQAY
+786 YGSLTDTAKELVQAY
-801 EYTDTTTKKVVP
+801 TYTDESTKKVQP
-813 TTVTV
+813 TTIEVKNA
-818 QSGGKFVLGDDTA
+818 SSKLVLGDATA

-836 YGNLNAKVTLTS
+836 YGNLNAAVTVTD
-848 GSMTVNN
+848 GGFDVYN
-855 GVFTVKSLNTTAQG
+855 GVFTVKSLKVEANKVAQVLDSG
-869 SATVA
+869 
-874 ENANLTLKSLAGED
+874 NLTIKSLEGAGKVSV
-888 GVVTV
+888 GGT
-893 DGNGVLTVESLATG
+893 GVLTVESLASGTTAQVAVAGSG
-907 AQAGVTLTG
+907 ASETAP
-916 SHVDDKHTKAKVAKY
+916 KAKVAKY

-944 TTLGTVTRTA
+944 TTLSAIAMGNA
-954 GTATQLVVG
+954 SQLVVG
-963 TTDDSVLTKFM
+963 TADDSVLTKFM

-982 YVDHTADPFSDIKHV
+982 YVDDTADPFSDIKHV

-1004 TNVNVAAGTAAM
+1004 TNVNVAARTKM

-1072 LFTEGNE
+1072 LFTGAHE
-1079 ENRLT
+1079 ENSLT

-1131 SSDAQIAMLTQF
+1131 SSDAQIAMLTRF

-1150 TSMGEFKAASQA
+1150 TSRGEIKAASQA

-1296 GYMQTKS
+1296 GYMQTKN

>member
-1 MNKSFKVVF
+1 
-10 SKARSALMV
+10 
-19 VNEATSSIQAK
+19 
-30 GTKTVIAAAAAAMI
+30 
-44 AGGAVAAQP
+44 
-53 ETGVA
+53 
-58 DNVYIG
+58 
-64 TGVTHSLVGT
+64 
-74 TTTSKGNQIWD
+74 
-85 TTTSA
+85 
-90 WITAQENANLA
+90 
-101 STSKVILDGTLNV
+101 
-114 GVKLA
+114 
-119 EGSVADASATLA
+119 
-131 IASLK
+131 
-136 STGVVNVTA
+136 
-145 GNAAESS
+145 
-152 SSAATAQITTTGNA
+152 
-166 DLIGG
+166 
-171 QLNFL
+171 
-176 ANPNATTKAA
+176 
-186 SAVGVTKAKTYGAL
+186 
-200 SLESTGDVTLG
+200 
-211 QAATTDQAA
+211 
-220 SVLAVKVDKDI
+220 
-231 SATIKGANVNVKNAT
+231 
-246 FANEGA
+246 
-252 LTIQATG
+252 
-259 STNPTVKF
+259 
-267 ASDYTQGTGNSGKL
+267 
-281 DVIGASEFTGNVK
+281 
-294 FDSVKVGVAR
+294 
-304 TTANAATNVVSE
+304 
-316 SVLLNGDVTVKGT
+316 
-329 DKKAASFATGKLNI
+329 
-343 TSGTFTVGGYATA
+343 
-356 DLGEVAVSGAGTSL
+356 
-370 AVNASGAATA
+370 
-380 SKMTVSQGTLTVDG
+380 
-394 DLTVNKAADTPAVA
+394 
-408 AATDPVYDLTIGTAG
+408 
-423 NTVSGSLTAGSV
+423 
-435 LIGTA
+435 
-440 TNAALTVSGT
+440 
-450 MQADSVTVQGATGDA
+450 MQS
-465 TLTVSGDKSSVT
+465 
-477 IGALN
+477 
-482 LNKSGTVS
+482 
-490 VGNSGAVVV
+490 
-499 TGDTVFA
+499 
-506 KDSTGDFTVNGTGAK
+506 
-521 VSLQNVTFAKDAT
+521 
-534 GTNKVNVQNGSV
+534 GSV

-555 AGSLTV
+555 SGSLTIA
-561 DGATAAATVNGK
+561 GATAAATVNGK
-573 VAAAGA
+573 VVAAGS
-579 TKAGLVVLTNSGT
+579 TKTGLVELTQGT

-601 GTEAN
+601 GTEAD

-629 TAEEQKTKINKALKI
+629 TAEAQKTKINKALKI

-786 YGSLTDTAKELIQAY
+786 YGSLTDTAKELVQAY
-801 EYTDTTTKKVVP
+801 TYTDESTKKVQP
-813 TTVTV
+813 TTIEVKNA
-818 QSGGKFVLGDDTA
+818 SSKLVLGDATA

-836 YGNLNAKVTLTS
+836 YGNLNAAVTVTD
-848 GSMTVNN
+848 GGFDVYN
-855 GVFTVKSLNTTAQG
+855 GVFTVKSLKVEANKVAQVLDSG
-869 SATVA
+869 
-874 ENANLTLKSLAGED
+874 NLTIKSLEGAGKVSV
-888 GVVTV
+888 GGT
-893 DGNGVLTVESLATG
+893 GVLTVESLASGTTAQVAVAGSG
-907 AQAGVTLTG
+907 ASETAP
-916 SHVDDKHTKAKVAKY
+916 KAKVAKY

-944 TTLGTVTRTA
+944 TTLSAIAMGKA
-954 GTATQLVVG
+954 SQLVVG
-963 TTDDSVLTKFM
+963 TADDSVLTKFM

-982 YVDHTADPFSDIKHV
+982 YVDDTADPFSDIKHV

-1004 TNVNVAAGTAAM
+1004 TNVNVAARTEM

-1072 LFTEGNE
+1072 LFTGAHE
-1079 ENRLT
+1079 ENSLT

-1131 SSDAQIAMLTQF
+1131 SSDAQIAMLTRF

-1150 TSMGEFKAASQA
+1150 TSRGEIKAASQA

-1258 GSGGSKGTA
+1258 GSGGSKGTV

-1425 PVQATLG
+1425 LVQATLG

>member
-44 AGGAVAAQP
+44 AGGAVAAEP
-53 ETGVA
+53 TGIDGNSYYVGA
-58 DNVYIG
+58 
-64 TGVTHSLVGT
+64 GT
-74 TTTSKGNQIWD
+74 THTLLGTKVDAAGIKKWDVAGKKWVGLTDNTSFIATND
-85 TTTSA
+85 
-90 WITAQENANLA
+90 
-101 STSKVILDGTLNV
+101 VFVDGTVNV
-114 GVKLA
+114 GVDIST
-119 EGSVADASATLA
+119 GTDTT
-131 IASLK
+131 ASLK
-136 STGVVNVTA
+136 VKSLTSTGTINITA
-145 GNAAESS
+145 GNAAVV
-152 SSAATAQITTTGNA
+152 
-166 DLIGG
+166 
-171 QLNFL
+171 
-176 ANPNATTKAA
+176 A
-186 SAVGVTKAKTYGAL
+186 SAVGAGIESSDAVSLTGGSLNFLNNAGATTKPAAATEAGNDAKVYG
-200 SLESTGDVTLG
+200 SLTLEAKQGNVTLG
-211 QAATTDQAA
+211 QAATTDKAA
-220 SVLAVKVDKDI
+220 SVLAVKVAKDI
-231 SATIKGANVNVKNAT
+231 EATITAKDAVIVDNAT
-246 FANEGA
+246 FANEGK
-252 LTIQATG
+252 LKLVGT
-259 STNPTVKF
+259 TNGVKF
-267 ASDYTQGTGNSGKL
+267 AADYTQGTGNSGKL

-294 FDSVKVGVAR
+294 FDSVMVGAAR
-304 TTANAATNVVSE
+304 TTADAANNVVSE
-316 SVLLNGDVTVKGT
+316 SVLLNGAVTVKGT

-343 TSGTFTVGGYATA
+343 TSGTFTVDSYATA
-356 DLGEVAVSGAGTSL
+356 DLGEVAVSGADTSL

-380 SKMTVSQGTLTVDG
+380 SKMTVSTGTLTVAG

-408 AATDPVYDLTIGTAG
+408 AATDPVYDLTIGTTG
-423 NTVSGSLTAGSV
+423 NTVSVSGSLTAGSV

-440 TNAALTVSGT
+440 ANAALTVSGT
-450 MQADSVTVQGATGDA
+450 MQADSVTVQGDTGAA
-465 TLTVSGDKSSVT
+465 TLTVSGAKSSAT

-521 VSLQNVTFAKDAT
+521 VSLQNVTFAKDDT
-534 GTNKVNVQNGSV
+534 GTNKVNVQSGSV

-555 AGSLTV
+555 SGSLTIA
-561 DGATAAATVNGK
+561 GATAAATVNGK
-573 VAAAGA
+573 VVAAGS
-579 TKAGLVVLTNSGT
+579 TKTGLVELTQGT
-592 LTLGSAADI
+592 LTLGSTADI
-601 GTEAN
+601 GTETGA
-606 VVTLTKGTLE
+606 VKLTAGKLE
-616 ATSALLTANLATG
+616 AASALLLANQDSTVTDEAAKKKLL
-629 TAEEQKTKINKALKI
+629 NKALGLS
-644 ATQADVSV
+644 TQNTSLLI

-659 SSDQIIDLQKRIEAN
+659 SSDQIVDLQTRIN
-674 ASGAAFDVT
+674 DKASGAAFAVT

-698 RADKTSGASFNIS
+698 RDDKATSPSFNIS
-711 DLKGDVHLKNIDAKV
+711 TLAGDVHLKNIDAKV
-726 NTNAKTDLATSL
+726 NTDKSTTLASALT
-738 AVGATGAATGNEF
+738 VGGAAGF
-751 ANNLGVQ
+751 AHNLGVQ
-758 SLIFATTAPTGTT
+758 SLIFETTAPSTGATN
-771 APVAVTVDGGKSLTL
+771 ANVTVDGKMLTL

-813 TTVTV
+813 TAVTV
-818 QSGGKFVLGDDTA
+818 QNDGKFVLGDDTA
-831 GAAQR
+831 GVAQR
-836 YGNLNAKVTLTS
+836 YGNLNAEVTLTS

-855 GVFTVKSLNTTAQG
+855 GVFTVKSLKTTANG
-869 SATVA
+869 SAAVA
-874 ENANLTLKSLAGED
+874 ENANLTLKSLAGEA
-888 GVVTV
+888 GAVTV
-893 DGNGVLTVESLATG
+893 SGNGVLTVESLATG
-907 AQAGVTLTG
+907 ANADVTLTG
-916 SHVDDKHTKAKVAKY
+916 SAVAPTNTKAKVAKY

-944 TTLGTVTRTA
+944 TTLGTVTRT
-954 GTATQLVVG
+954 GATQLVVG
-963 TTDDSVLTKFM
+963 TADDSVLTKFM

-982 YVDHTADPFSDIKHV
+982 YVDVTADPFSDIKHV

-1004 TNVNVAAGTAAM
+1004 TNVNVAARPEM

-1060 TWDAKTGIGSLA
+1060 TWDAKTGLGSVQ
-1072 LFTEGNE
+1072 LFDGTTTQTGGI
-1079 ENRLT
+1079 T
-1084 VGDAML
+1084 IGDAML
-1090 DGKVV
+1090 DGTLV
-1095 NGTAQVKVQNAEE
+1095 NGEAVVKVQNAEE

-1150 TSMGEFKAASQA
+1150 TSLGEIKAASQA

-1258 GSGGSKGTA
+1258 GSGGSKGTT

-1296 GYMQTKS
+1296 GYMQTKN

>member
-53 ETGVA
+53 KTGA
-58 DNVYIG
+58 ANNVYIG

-90 WITAQENANLA
+90 WIAAQENAELA
-101 STSKVILDGTLNV
+101 QASKVILDGTLNV
-114 GVKLA
+114 GVKL
-119 EGSVADASATLA
+119 GSAADTSATLA
-131 IASLK
+131 IASLN

-152 SSAATAQITTTGNA
+152 AAIAKITTTGNA

-186 SAVGVTKAKTYGAL
+186 ATSADGRTQAKTYGAL

-211 QAATTDQAA
+211 QAATTNQAA

-231 SATIKGANVNVKNAT
+231 SATIKGANVNVTNAT
-246 FANEGA
+246 FANEGV
-252 LTIQATG
+252 LTLEANQVA
-259 STNPTVKF
+259 F
-267 ASDYTQGTGNSGKL
+267 ASDYTKGAGNDGQLTVS
-281 DVIGASEFTGNVK
+281 GASTFSGNVNV
-294 FDSVKVGVAR
+294 DSVKVG
-304 TTANAATNVVSE
+304 ATRSATDTQAGTVE
-316 SVLLNGDVTVKGT
+316 ETVLLNGAVEVSST
-329 DKKAASFATGKLNI
+329 DAKKPASFTTGLLNVAAN
-343 TSGTFTVGGYATA
+343 SFTVGANATA
-356 DLGEVAVSGAGTSL
+356 DLGTVTVGGTATGLTVA
-370 AVNASGAATA
+370 ASGAATA

-408 AATDPVYDLTIGTAG
+408 AATDPVYDLTIGTSG

-440 TNAALTVSGT
+440 TDAALTVSGT
-450 MQADSVTVQGATGDA
+450 MQADSVTVQGDAGDA

-482 LNKSGTVS
+482 LNKSGKVS
-490 VGNSGAVVV
+490 VVDSGAVVV

-534 GTNKVNVQNGSV
+534 GASKVNVQSGSV

-555 AGSLTV
+555 SGSLTIA
-561 DGATAAATVNGK
+561 GATAAATVNGK
-573 VAAAGA
+573 VVAAGS
-579 TKAGLVVLTNSGT
+579 TKTGLVELTQGT

-601 GTEAN
+601 GTEAD

-629 TAEEQKTKINKALKI
+629 TAEAQKTKINKALKI

-786 YGSLTDTAKELIQAY
+786 YGSLTDTAKELVQAY
-801 EYTDTTTKKVVP
+801 TYTDETTKKVQP
-813 TTVTV
+813 TTIEVKNA
-818 QSGGKFVLGDDTA
+818 SSKLVLGDATA

-836 YGNLNAKVTLTS
+836 YGNLNAAVTVTD
-848 GSMTVNN
+848 GGFDVYN
-855 GVFTVKSLNTTAQG
+855 GVFTVKSLKVEANKVAQVLDSG
-869 SATVA
+869 
-874 ENANLTLKSLAGED
+874 NLTIKSLEGAGEVSV
-888 GVVTV
+888 GGT
-893 DGNGVLTVESLATG
+893 GVLTVESLASGTT
-907 AQAGVTLTG
+907 AQVAVAGSAG
-916 SHVDDKHTKAKVAKY
+916 SETAPKAKVAKY
-931 FRLAEATSKTDAA
+931 FRLAEATSTTDAA
-944 TTLGTVTRTA
+944 TMIGRVVRSGA
-954 GTATQLVVG
+954 SQLVVG

-1004 TNVNVAAGTAAM
+1004 TNVNADHAEM

-1150 TSMGEFKAASQA
+1150 TSLGEIKAASQA

-1296 GYMQTKS
+1296 GYMQTKN

>member
-53 ETGVA
+53 VEAQAT
-58 DNVYIG
+58 DVYIG

-85 TTTSA
+85 TTQKV
-90 WITAQENANLA
+90 WKTAAQDAPLATA
-101 STSKVILDGTLNV
+101 STVILDGTLNV
-114 GVKLA
+114 GVQLKEGGTA
-119 EGSVADASATLA
+119 EAGAELS

-136 STGVVNVTA
+136 STGIVNITA
-145 GNAAESS
+145 GNAAATGASG
-152 SSAATAQITTTGNA
+152 AAVKATGA
-166 DLIGG
+166 VDLLGG
-171 QLNFL
+171 ELNFL

-186 SAVGVTKAKTYGAL
+186 AASADGSTKAKTYGAL
-200 SLESTGDVTLG
+200 SLESTTGNVTLG
-211 QAATTDQAA
+211 QTTTTDQAA

-231 SATIKGANVNVKNAT
+231 SATIKGANVNVTNAT

-252 LTIQATG
+252 LTIQATD

-294 FDSVKVGVAR
+294 FDSVKVGADR
-304 TTANAATNVVSE
+304 TSANAATNVVSE
-316 SVLLNGDVTVKGT
+316 SVLLNGNVTVKGT
-329 DKKAASFATGKLNI
+329 AKKAASFATGKLNI
-343 TSGTFTVGGYATA
+343 TSGTFTVDGYATA
-356 DLGEVAVSGAGTSL
+356 DLGEVAVSGADTSL
-370 AVNASGAATA
+370 VVSDSGAATA
-380 SKMTVSQGTLTVDG
+380 SKMTVSQGKLTVDG

-450 MQADSVTVQGATGDA
+450 MQADSVTVQGDTGA
-465 TLTVSGDKSSVT
+465 AGLTVSGDKSSAT

-534 GTNKVNVQNGSV
+534 GTNKVNVQSGSV

-555 AGSLTV
+555 SGSLTIA
-561 DGATAAATVNGK
+561 GATAAATVNGK
-573 VAAAGA
+573 VVAAGS
-579 TKAGLVVLTNSGT
+579 TKAGLVELTQGT
-592 LTLGSAADI
+592 LTLGSTADI
-601 GTEAN
+601 GTETGA
-606 VVTLTKGTLE
+606 VKLTAGKLE
-616 ATSALLTANLATG
+616 AASALLLANQDSTVTDEAAKKKLL
-629 TAEEQKTKINKALKI
+629 NKALGLS
-644 ATQADVSV
+644 TQNTSLSI

-659 SSDQIIDLQKRIEAN
+659 SSDQIVDLQTRINAK
-674 ASGAAFDVT
+674 ASGAAFAVT

-698 RADKTSGASFNIS
+698 RDDKATSPSFNIS
-711 DLKGDVHLKNIDAKV
+711 TLAGDVHLKNIDAKV
-726 NTNAKTDLATSL
+726 NTDKSTTLASALT
-738 AVGATGAATGNEF
+738 VGGTAGF
-751 ANNLGVQ
+751 AHNLGVQ
-758 SLIFATTAPTGTT
+758 SLIFETTAPSTGATN
-771 APVAVTVDGGKSLTL
+771 ANVTVDGKMLTL

-813 TTVTV
+813 TAVTV
-818 QSGGKFVLGDDTA
+818 QNDGKFVLGDDTA

-836 YGNLNAKVTLTS
+836 YGNLNAEVTLTS

-855 GVFTVKSLNTTAQG
+855 GVFTVKSLKTTANG
-869 SATVA
+869 SAAVA
-874 ENANLTLKSLAGED
+874 ENANLTLKSLAGEA
-888 GVVTV
+888 GAVTV
-893 DGNGVLTVESLATG
+893 SGNGVLTVESLATG

-916 SHVDDKHTKAKVAKY
+916 SHVDDKNTKAKVAKY

-944 TTLGTVTRTA
+944 TTLGTVTRT
-954 GTATQLVVG
+954 GATQLVVG

-982 YVDHTADPFSDIKHV
+982 YVDDTADPFSDIKHV

-1004 TNVNVAAGTAAM
+1004 TNVNAGHAEM

-1060 TWDAKTGIGSLA
+1060 TWDAKTGLGSVQ
-1072 LFTEGNE
+1072 LFDGTTTQTGGI
-1079 ENRLT
+1079 T
-1084 VGDAML
+1084 IGDAML

-1359 FGTDDDKLNVFQA
+1359 FGTDDDKLNVFLA

>member
-53 ETGVA
+53 KTGA
-58 DNVYIG
+58 ANNVYIG

-90 WITAQENANLA
+90 WIAAQENAELA
-101 STSKVILDGTLNV
+101 QASKVILDGTLNV
-114 GVKLA
+114 GVKL
-119 EGSVADASATLA
+119 GSAADTSATLA
-131 IASLK
+131 IASLN

-152 SSAATAQITTTGNA
+152 AAIAKITTTGNA

-186 SAVGVTKAKTYGAL
+186 AASADGGTPAKTYGAL

-211 QAATTDQAA
+211 QAATADQAA

-246 FANEGA
+246 FANEGV
-252 LTIQATG
+252 LTLEAA
-259 STNPTVKF
+259 NVAF
-267 ASDYTQGTGNSGKL
+267 ASDYTKGAGNDGQLTVS
-281 DVIGASEFTGNVK
+281 GASTFSGNVNV
-294 FDSVKVGVAR
+294 DSVKVG
-304 TTANAATNVVSE
+304 ATRSATDTQAGTVE
-316 SVLLNGDVTVKGT
+316 ETVLLNGAVTVSST
-329 DKKAASFATGKLNI
+329 DAKKPASFTTGLLNV
-343 TSGTFTVGGYATA
+343 TANSFTVGANATA
-356 DLGEVAVSGAGTSL
+356 DLGTVTVGGTATDLTVA
-370 AVNASGAATA
+370 ASGAATA
-380 SKMTVSQGTLTVDG
+380 SKMTVSNGTLTVAG

-423 NTVSGSLTAGSV
+423 NTVAGKLTAGTV
-435 LIGTA
+435 LIGATTA
-440 TNAALTVSGT
+440 SDLTVTGT
-450 MQADSVTVQGATGDA
+450 MQADAVTLKGDA
-465 TLTVSGDKSSVT
+465 AAKLAVNAADSSATLGTLTFD
-477 IGALN
+477 
-482 LNKSGTVS
+482 KSGTVE
-490 VGNSGAVVV
+490 VGASGTLVV
-499 TGDTVFA
+499 TGDTTFT
-506 KDSTGDFTVNGTGAK
+506 KDAGSLAVKAAGAK
-521 VSLQNVTFAKDAT
+521 ATLQNVTFAEGAT
-534 GTNKVNVQNGSV
+534 GKIEVTNGDVIVN
-546 TIDGTLTAN
+546 GTLTAN

-561 DGATAAATVNGK
+561 NGADVAKATVNGK
-573 VAAAGA
+573 VVAAGS
-579 TKAGLVVLTNSGT
+579 TKTGLVELTQGT
-592 LTLGSAADI
+592 LTLGSTADI
-601 GTEAN
+601 GTGAD
-606 VVTLTKGTLE
+606 VVTLTAGTLE
-616 ATSALLTANLATG
+616 ATSALLTANLKTTL
-629 TAEEQKTKINKALKI
+629 TADEQKKALN
-644 ATQADVSV
+644 QALKFTKDRVAV
-652 TVTDEKL
+652 TVSDDKL
-659 SSDQIIDLQKRIEAN
+659 STDQIVDLQKRITATAGAN
-674 ASGAAFDVT
+674 KAAFAVT

-698 RADKTSGASFNIS
+698 RDDKATSPSFNIS
-711 DLKGDVHLKNIDAKV
+711 TLAGDVHLKNIDAKV
-726 NTNAKTDLATSL
+726 NNNQKTTLVSDLT
-738 AVGATGAATGNEF
+738 VGTGGFEH
-751 ANNLGVQ
+751 NLGVQ
-758 SLIFATTAPTGTT
+758 SLIFETKAPSTGATNAK
-771 APVAVTVDGGKSLTL
+771 VTVDGKMLTL

-801 EYTDTTTKKVVP
+801 EFTNTTTKKVVP
-813 TTVTV
+813 TAVTV
-818 QSGGKFVLGDDTA
+818 QNGGKFVLGDDTA

-836 YGNLNAKVTLTS
+836 YGNLNAEVTLTS

-855 GVFTVKSLNTTAQG
+855 GVFTVKSLKTTAQG

-874 ENANLTLKSLAGED
+874 ENANLTLKSLAGE
-888 GVVTV
+888 GGAVTV
-893 DGNGVLTVESLATG
+893 AGNGVLTVESLATG
-907 AQAGVTLTG
+907 ANAGVTLTG
-916 SHVDDKHTKAKVAKY
+916 SHVDDKNTKAKVAKY

-944 TTLGTVTRTA
+944 TTLGTVHRT
-954 GTATQLVVG
+954 GATQLVVG

-982 YVDHTADPFSDIKHV
+982 YVDDTADPFSDIKHV
-997 DSATLIA
+997 DSASLIA
-1004 TNVNVAAGTAAM
+1004 TNVNADHAEM

-1033 LGNNKAIVRGGTV
+1033 LGNNKAIVRDGTV

-1072 LFTEGNE
+1072 LFTGNE
-1079 ENRLT
+1079 KNSLT

-1296 GYMQTKS
+1296 GYMQTKN

-1323 TFGFGVELPTTVG
+1323 TFGFGVELPTAVG

>member
-53 ETGVA
+53 AKGV
-58 DNVYIG
+58 DNNVYIG
-64 TGVTHSLVGT
+64 TGVTHSLVGV

-85 TTTSA
+85 TATSA
-90 WITAQENANLA
+90 WITAQQNAELVA
-101 STSKVILDGTLNV
+101 ASKVILDGTLNV

-119 EGSVADASATLA
+119 EGSTGGDVGATLG
-131 IASLK
+131 ITSLK

-145 GNAAESS
+145 GNAA
-152 SSAATAQITTTGNA
+152 SSAAATAKITTTGNA

-186 SAVGVTKAKTYGAL
+186 AASAEGSTQAKTYGAL

-246 FANEGA
+246 FANEGV
-252 LTIQATG
+252 LTLEANQVA
-259 STNPTVKF
+259 F
-267 ASDYTQGTGNSGKL
+267 ASDYTKGAGNDGQLTVSG
-281 DVIGASEFTGNVK
+281 VSTFSGNVNV
-294 FDSVKVGVAR
+294 DSVKVGATR
-304 TTANAATNVVSE
+304 SATDTTAGTVE
-316 SVLLNGDVTVKGT
+316 ETVLLNGAVTVSST
-329 DKKAASFATGKLNI
+329 DAKKPASFTTGLLNVAAN
-343 TSGTFTVGGYATA
+343 SFTVGANATA
-356 DLGEVAVSGAGTSL
+356 DLGTVTVGGTATGLTVA
-370 AVNASGAATA
+370 ASGAATA

-408 AATDPVYDLTIGTAG
+408 AATDPVYDLTIGTSG

-440 TNAALTVSGT
+440 TDAALTVSGT
-450 MQADSVTVQGATGDA
+450 MQADSVTVQGDAGDA

-482 LNKSGTVS
+482 LNKSGKVS
-490 VGNSGAVVV
+490 VVDSGAVVV

-534 GTNKVNVQNGSV
+534 GASKVNVQSGSV

-555 AGSLTV
+555 SGSLTIA
-561 DGATAAATVNGK
+561 GATAAATVNGK
-573 VAAAGA
+573 VVAAGS
-579 TKAGLVVLTNSGT
+579 TKTGLVELTQGT

-601 GTEAN
+601 GTEAD

-629 TAEEQKTKINKALKI
+629 TAEAQKTKINKALKI
-644 ATQADVSV
+644 ATQAAVSV

-786 YGSLTDTAKELIQAY
+786 YGSLTDTAKELVQAY
-801 EYTDTTTKKVVP
+801 TYTDETTKKVQP
-813 TTVTV
+813 TTIEVKNA
-818 QSGGKFVLGDDTA
+818 SSKLVLGDATA

-836 YGNLNAKVTLTS
+836 YGNLNAAVTVTD
-848 GSMTVNN
+848 GGFDVYN
-855 GVFTVKSLNTTAQG
+855 GVFTVKSLKVEANKVAQVLDSG
-869 SATVA
+869 
-874 ENANLTLKSLAGED
+874 NLTIKSLEGAGEVSV
-888 GVVTV
+888 GGT
-893 DGNGVLTVESLATG
+893 GVLTVESLASGTT
-907 AQAGVTLTG
+907 AQVAVAGSAG
-916 SHVDDKHTKAKVAKY
+916 SETAPKAKVAKY
-931 FRLAEATSKTDAA
+931 FRLAEATSTTDAA
-944 TTLGTVTRTA
+944 TMIGRVVRSGA
-954 GTATQLVVG
+954 SQLVVG

-1004 TNVNVAAGTAAM
+1004 TNVNADHAEM

-1060 TWDAKTGIGSLA
+1060 TWDAKTGIGSLT
-1072 LFTEGNE
+1072 LFTGNE
-1079 ENRLT
+1079 KNSLT

-1150 TSMGEFKAASQA
+1150 ASMGEFKAASQA

>member
-53 ETGVA
+53 DEGAAT
-58 DNVYIG
+58 DVYIG
-64 TGVTHSLVGT
+64 TGVVHSLTGGA
-74 TTTSKGNQIWD
+74 TTSKGNQIWD
-85 TTTSA
+85 TTNNA
-90 WITAQENANLA
+90 WKTAEENAALDA
-101 STSKVILDGTLNV
+101 QKTVILDGTLNV

-152 SSAATAQITTTGNA
+152 AAATAKITTKGNA

-186 SAVGVTKAKTYGAL
+186 AASADGSTQAKTYGAL
-200 SLESTGDVTLG
+200 SLESTGNVTLG
-211 QAATTDQAA
+211 QAATTDRAA

-231 SATIKGANVNVKNAT
+231 SATIKGANANVNVKNAT
-246 FANEGA
+246 FANEGV
-252 LTIQATG
+252 LTLEAT
-259 STNPTVKF
+259 NVAF
-267 ASDYTQGTGNSGKL
+267 ASDYTKGAGNDGQLTVS
-281 DVIGASEFTGNVK
+281 GASTFSGNVNV
-294 FDSVKVGVAR
+294 DSVKVG
-304 TTANAATNVVSE
+304 ATRSATDTQAGTVE
-316 SVLLNGDVTVKGT
+316 ETVLLNGAVTVSST
-329 DKKAASFATGKLNI
+329 DAKKPASFTTGLLNV
-343 TSGTFTVGGYATA
+343 TANSFTVGANATA
-356 DLGEVAVSGAGTSL
+356 DLGTVTVGGTATGLTVA
-370 AVNASGAATA
+370 ASGAATA
-380 SKMTVSQGTLTVDG
+380 SKMTVSNGTLTVGG

-423 NTVSGSLTAGSV
+423 NTVGGKLTAGTV
-435 LIGTA
+435 LIGATTA
-440 TNAALTVSGT
+440 SDLAVTGT
-450 MQADSVTVQGATGDA
+450 MQADAVTLKGDEVAKLAVNAADSSA
-465 TLTVSGDKSSVT
+465 TLGTLTFG
-477 IGALN
+477 
-482 LNKSGTVS
+482 KSGTVE
-490 VGNSGAVVV
+490 VGASGTLVV

-506 KDSTGDFTVNGTGAK
+506 KDSTGNFSVSGTDAK
-521 VSLQNVTFAKDAT
+521 VTLQNVSFAKEAT
-534 GTNKVNVQNGSV
+534 GKVNVQDGSV

-555 AGSLTV
+555 SGSLTIN
-561 DGATAAATVNGK
+561 GATAAATVNGK
-573 VAAAGA
+573 VVAAGL
-579 TKAGLVVLTNSGT
+579 TKTGLVELTQGT
-592 LTLGSAADI
+592 LTLGSTADI
-601 GTEAN
+601 GTETGA
-606 VVTLTKGTLE
+606 VKLTAGKLE
-616 ATSALLTANLATG
+616 AASALLLANQDSTVTDEAAKKKLL
-629 TAEEQKTKINKALKI
+629 NKALGLASKNTNLSI
-644 ATQADVSV
+644 

-659 SSDQIIDLQKRIEAN
+659 SSDQIVDLQTRIN
-674 ASGAAFDVT
+674 DKASGAAFAVT

-698 RADKTSGASFNIS
+698 RDDKATSPSFNIS
-711 DLKGDVHLKNIDAKV
+711 TLAGDVHLKNIDAKV
-726 NTNAKTDLATSL
+726 NTDKSTTLASVL
-738 AVGATGAATGNEF
+738 NVGGADGF
-751 ANNLGVQ
+751 AHNLGVQ
-758 SLIFATTAPTGTT
+758 SLIFETTAPSTGATN
-771 APVAVTVDGGKSLTL
+771 ANVTVDGKMLTL

-801 EYTDTTTKKVVP
+801 EFTNTTTKKVVP
-813 TTVTV
+813 TAVTV
-818 QSGGKFVLGDDTA
+818 KTGGTFVLGDDTA

-855 GVFTVKSLNTTAQG
+855 GVFTVKSLKTTAQG

-874 ENANLTLKSLAGED
+874 ENANLTLKSLAGE
-888 GVVTV
+888 GGAVTV

-931 FRLAEATSKTDAA
+931 FRLAETTSKTDAA
-944 TTLGTVTRTA
+944 TTLGTVTRTN
-954 GTATQLVVG
+954 ATQLVVG

-982 YVDHTADPFSDIKHV
+982 YVDYTADPFSDIKHV

-1004 TNVNVAAGTAAM
+1004 TNVNADHTEM

-1072 LFTEGNE
+1072 LFTGTHG
-1079 ENRLT
+1079 ENSLT

>member
-44 AGGAVAAQP
+44 AGGAVAAEP
-53 ETGVA
+53 TGIDGNSYYVGA
-58 DNVYIG
+58 
-64 TGVTHSLVGT
+64 GT
-74 TTTSKGNQIWD
+74 THTLLG
-85 TTTSA
+85 
-90 WITAQENANLA
+90 
-101 STSKVILDGTLNV
+101 SKVDAAGIKKWDEVGKKWVGLTDNTQFQAINDVFVDGTVNV
-114 GVKLA
+114 GVDISTSTDTA
-119 EGSVADASATLA
+119 
-131 IASLK
+131 ASLK
-136 STGVVNVTA
+136 VKSLTSTGTINITA
-145 GNAAESS
+145 GNAAVVTSASGAGIESS
-152 SSAATAQITTTGNA
+152 GAVSLTG
-166 DLIGG
+166 GS
-171 QLNFL
+171 LNFL
-176 ANPNATTKAA
+176 NNAGATTKPAA
-186 SAVGVTKAKTYGAL
+186 ATEAGNDAKVYG
-200 SLESTGDVTLG
+200 SLTLEAKQGNVTLG
-211 QAATTDQAA
+211 QAATTNKAA
-220 SVLAVKVDKDI
+220 SVLAVKVAKDI
-231 SATIKGANVNVKNAT
+231 EATITAQGAVIVDNAT
-246 FANEGA
+246 FANEGK
-252 LTIQATG
+252 LKLVGT
-259 STNPTVKF
+259 TNGVKF
-267 ASDYTQGTGNSGKL
+267 KSDYTQGTGNDGT
-281 DVIGASEFTGNVK
+281 VEMVGASEFTGNVK
-294 FDSVKVGVAR
+294 FDSVMVGQAV
-304 TTANAATNVVSE
+304 TTPDTTNNVVSE
-316 SVLLNGDVTVKGT
+316 KVLLNGDVTVKGT

-343 TSGTFTVGGYATA
+343 TSGTFTVDSYATA

-380 SKMTVSQGTLTVDG
+380 SKMTVSNGTLTVNG

-423 NTVSGSLTAGSV
+423 NTVSVSGSLTAGSV

-440 TNAALTVSGT
+440 TDAALTVSGT
-450 MQADSVTVQGATGDA
+450 MQADSVTVQGDTGVA
-465 TLTVSGDKSSVT
+465 TLTVSGAKSSAT

-490 VGNSGAVVV
+490 VVDSGAVVV

-521 VSLQNVTFAKDAT
+521 VSLQNVTFAKDAA

-573 VAAAGA
+573 VAAAGS

-601 GTEAN
+601 GTEAD

-644 ATQADVSV
+644 ATKADVSV

-726 NTNAKTDLATSL
+726 NENQKTTLVSDLT
-738 AVGATGAATGNEF
+738 VGTGGFEH
-751 ANNLGVQ
+751 NLGVQ
-758 SLIFATTAPTGTT
+758 SLIFETTAPSTGATN
-771 APVAVTVDGGKSLTL
+771 ANVTVDGKMLTL

-801 EYTDTTTKKVVP
+801 EFTNTTTKKVVP
-813 TTVTV
+813 TAVTV
-818 QSGGKFVLGDDTA
+818 QNGGTFVLGDDTA

-836 YGNLNAKVTLTS
+836 YGNLNAEVTLTS

-855 GVFTVKSLNTTAQG
+855 GVFTVKSLNTTANG

-874 ENANLTLKSLAGED
+874 ENANLTLKSLAGEA
-888 GVVTV
+888 GAVTV

-916 SHVDDKHTKAKVAKY
+916 SAVDPTNTKAKVAKY

-944 TTLGTVTRTA
+944 TTLGKVTRTPD
-954 GTATQLVVG
+954 TATQLVVG

-982 YVDHTADPFSDIKHV
+982 YVDVTADPFSDIEHV

-1004 TNVNVAAGTAAM
+1004 TNVNVAANTEM

-1046 SGEIGLANVSGKSL
+1046 SDEIGLANVSGKSL
-1060 TWDAKTGIGSLA
+1060 TWDAKTGLGSVQ
-1072 LFTEGNE
+1072 LFDGTTTQTGGI
-1079 ENRLT
+1079 T
-1084 VGDAML
+1084 IGDAML
-1090 DGKVV
+1090 DGTLV
-1095 NGTAQVKVQNAEE
+1095 NGEAVVKVQNAEE

-1150 TSMGEFKAASQA
+1150 TSLGEIKAASQA

>member
-53 ETGVA
+53 ETGGA
-58 DNVYIG
+58 NDVYIG
-64 TGVTHSLVGT
+64 TGVVHSLTGAA
-74 TTTSKGNQIWD
+74 TTSKGNQIWD
-85 TTTSA
+85 ESKKVWKTSE
-90 WITAQENANLA
+90 ENAALA
-101 STSKVILDGTLNV
+101 AGSIVILDGTLNV

-119 EGSVADASATLA
+119 EGSPADTSATLA

-145 GNAAESS
+145 GNAVS
-152 SSAATAQITTTGNA
+152 SSAATAKITTTGNA

-186 SAVGVTKAKTYGAL
+186 AASADGSTQAKTYGAL

-231 SATIKGANVNVKNAT
+231 SATIKGANVNVTNAT
-246 FANEGA
+246 FANEGV
-252 LTIQATG
+252 LTLEATK
-259 STNPTVKF
+259 VDF
-267 ASDYTQGTGNSGKL
+267 ASDYTKGAGNDGQLTVS
-281 DVIGASEFTGNVK
+281 GASTFSGNVNV
-294 FDSVKVGVAR
+294 DSVKVGATR
-304 TTANAATNVVSE
+304 SDTDTTAGTVE
-316 SVLLNGDVTVKGT
+316 ETVLLNGAVEVSST
-329 DKKAASFATGKLNI
+329 DAKKPASFTTGLLNV
-343 TSGTFTVGGYATA
+343 TANYFTVGANATA
-356 DLGEVAVSGAGTSL
+356 DLGTVTVGGTATGLTVA
-370 AVNASGAATA
+370 ASGAATA
-380 SKMTVSQGTLTVDG
+380 SKMTVSKGTLTVAG

-408 AATDPVYDLTIGTAG
+408 AATDPVYDLTIGTEG
-423 NTVSGSLTAGSV
+423 NTVGGKLTAGTV
-435 LIGTA
+435 LIGATTA
-440 TNAALTVSGT
+440 SDLTVTGT
-450 MQADSVTVQGATGDA
+450 MQADAVTLKGDA
-465 TLTVSGDKSSVT
+465 AAKLAVNVADSSATLGTLTFD
-477 IGALN
+477 
-482 LNKSGTVS
+482 KSGTVE
-490 VGNSGAVVV
+490 VGASGTLVV
-499 TGDTVFA
+499 TGDTTFT
-506 KDSTGDFTVNGTGAK
+506 KDAGSLAVKAAGAK
-521 VSLQNVTFAKDAT
+521 ATLQNVTFAEGAT
-534 GTNKVNVQNGSV
+534 GKIEVTNGDVIVN
-546 TIDGTLTAN
+546 GTLTAN

-561 DGATAAATVNGK
+561 NGADVAKATVNGK
-573 VAAAGA
+573 VVAAGS
-579 TKAGLVVLTNSGT
+579 TKTGLVELTQGT
-592 LTLGSAADI
+592 LTLGSTADI
-601 GTEAN
+601 GTGAD
-606 VVTLTKGTLE
+606 VVTLTAGTLE
-616 ATSALLTANLATG
+616 ATSALLTANLKTTL
-629 TAEEQKTKINKALKI
+629 TADEQKQALNQALKFTKDRV
-644 ATQADVSV
+644 AV
-652 TVTDEKL
+652 TVSDDKL
-659 SSDQIIDLQKRIEAN
+659 STDQIVDLQKRITATAGAN
-674 ASGAAFDVT
+674 KAAFAVT

-698 RADKTSGASFNIS
+698 RDDKATSPSFNIS
-711 DLKGDVHLKNIDAKV
+711 TLAGDVHLKNIDAKV
-726 NTNAKTDLATSL
+726 NNNQKTTLVSDLT
-738 AVGATGAATGNEF
+738 VGTGGFEH
-751 ANNLGVQ
+751 NLGVQ
-758 SLIFATTAPTGTT
+758 SLIFETKAPSTGATNAK
-771 APVAVTVDGGKSLTL
+771 VTVDGKMLTL

-801 EYTDTTTKKVVP
+801 EFTNTTTKKVVP
-813 TTVTV
+813 TAVTV
-818 QSGGKFVLGDDTA
+818 QNGGKFVLGDDTA

-836 YGNLNAKVTLTS
+836 YGNLNAEVTLTS

-855 GVFTVKSLNTTAQG
+855 GVFTVKSLKTTAQG

-874 ENANLTLKSLAGED
+874 ENANLTLKSLAGE
-888 GVVTV
+888 GGAVTV
-893 DGNGVLTVESLATG
+893 AGNGVLTVESLATG
-907 AQAGVTLTG
+907 ANAGVTLTG
-916 SHVDDKHTKAKVAKY
+916 SLVDDKNTKAKVAKY

-944 TTLGTVTRTA
+944 TTLGTVDRT
-954 GTATQLVVG
+954 GATQLVVG

-982 YVDHTADPFSDIKHV
+982 YVDDTADPFSDIKHV

-1004 TNVNVAAGTAAM
+1004 TNVNADHAEM
-1016 TGLTVFDMGSIV
+1016 TGLTVFDMDSIV

-1033 LGNNKAIVRGGTV
+1033 LGNNKAIVRSGTV

-1072 LFTEGNE
+1072 LFTGNE
-1079 ENRLT
+1079 KNSLT

>member
-53 ETGVA
+53 KEGAAT
-58 DNVYIG
+58 DVYIG
-64 TGVTHSLVGT
+64 TGVVHSLTGGA
-74 TTTSKGNQIWD
+74 TTSKGNQIWD
-85 TTTSA
+85 TTNNA
-90 WITAQENANLA
+90 WKTAEENAALGGN
-101 STSKVILDGTLNV
+101 STVILDGTLNV

-119 EGSVADASATLA
+119 EGSTGGDVGATLG

-145 GNAAESS
+145 GNAA
-152 SSAATAQITTTGNA
+152 SSAAATAKITTTGNA

-186 SAVGVTKAKTYGAL
+186 AASADGGTPAKTYGAL
-200 SLESTGDVTLG
+200 SLESTGDVTLD
-211 QAATTDQAA
+211 QAATADQAA

-231 SATIKGANVNVKNAT
+231 SATIKGANVNVTNAT
-246 FANEGA
+246 FANEGV
-252 LTIQATG
+252 LTLEAA
-259 STNPTVKF
+259 NVAF
-267 ASDYTQGTGNSGKL
+267 ASDYTKGAGNDGQLTVS
-281 DVIGASEFTGNVK
+281 GASTFSGNVNV
-294 FDSVKVGVAR
+294 DSVKVG
-304 TTANAATNVVSE
+304 ATRSATDTQAGTVE
-316 SVLLNGDVTVKGT
+316 ETVLLNGAVTVRST
-329 DKKAASFATGKLNI
+329 DAKKPASFTTGLLNV
-343 TSGTFTVGGYATA
+343 TANSFTVGANATA
-356 DLGEVAVSGAGTSL
+356 DLGTVTVGGTATGLTVA
-370 AVNASGAATA
+370 ASGAATA
-380 SKMTVSQGTLTVDG
+380 SKMTVSNGTLTVAG

-423 NTVSGSLTAGSV
+423 NTVAGKLTAGTV
-435 LIGTA
+435 LIGATTA
-440 TNAALTVSGT
+440 SDLTVTGT
-450 MQADSVTVQGATGDA
+450 MQADAVTLKGDA
-465 TLTVSGDKSSVT
+465 AAKLAVNAADSSATLGTLTFD
-477 IGALN
+477 
-482 LNKSGTVS
+482 KSGTVE
-490 VGNSGAVVV
+490 VGASGTLVV
-499 TGDTVFA
+499 TGDTTFT
-506 KDSTGDFTVNGTGAK
+506 KDAGSLAVKAAGAK
-521 VSLQNVTFAKDAT
+521 ATLQNVTFAEGAT
-534 GTNKVNVQNGSV
+534 GKIEVTNGDVIVN
-546 TIDGTLTAN
+546 GTLTAN

-561 DGATAAATVNGK
+561 NGADVAKATVNGK
-573 VAAAGA
+573 VVAAGS
-579 TKAGLVVLTNSGT
+579 TKTGLVELTQGT
-592 LTLGSAADI
+592 LTLGSTADI
-601 GTEAN
+601 GTGAD
-606 VVTLTKGTLE
+606 VVTLTAGTLE
-616 ATSALLTANLATG
+616 ATSALLTANLKTTL
-629 TAEEQKTKINKALKI
+629 TADEQKKALN
-644 ATQADVSV
+644 QALKFTKDRVAV
-652 TVTDEKL
+652 TVSDDKL
-659 SSDQIIDLQKRIEAN
+659 STDQIVDLQKRITATAGAN
-674 ASGAAFDVT
+674 KAAFAVT

-698 RADKTSGASFNIS
+698 RDDKATSPSFNIS
-711 DLKGDVHLKNIDAKV
+711 TLAGDVHLKNIDAKV
-726 NTNAKTDLATSL
+726 NNNQKTTLVSDLT
-738 AVGATGAATGNEF
+738 VGTGGFEH
-751 ANNLGVQ
+751 NLGVQ
-758 SLIFATTAPTGTT
+758 SLIFETKAPSTGATNAK
-771 APVAVTVDGGKSLTL
+771 VTVDGKMLTL

-801 EYTDTTTKKVVP
+801 EFTNTTTKKVVP
-813 TTVTV
+813 TAVTV
-818 QSGGKFVLGDDTA
+818 QNGGKFVLGDDTA

-836 YGNLNAKVTLTS
+836 YGNLNAEVTLTS

-855 GVFTVKSLNTTAQG
+855 GVFTVKSLKTTAQG

-874 ENANLTLKSLAGED
+874 ENANLTLKSLAGE
-888 GVVTV
+888 GGAVTV
-893 DGNGVLTVESLATG
+893 AGNGVLTVESLATG
-907 AQAGVTLTG
+907 ANAGVTLTG
-916 SHVDDKHTKAKVAKY
+916 SHVDDKNTKAKVAKY

-944 TTLGTVTRTA
+944 TTLGTVHRT
-954 GTATQLVVG
+954 GATQLVVG

-982 YVDHTADPFSDIKHV
+982 YVDDTADPFSDIKHV
-997 DSATLIA
+997 DSASLIA
-1004 TNVNVAAGTAAM
+1004 TNVNADHAEM

-1033 LGNNKAIVRGGTV
+1033 LGNNKAIVRDGTV

-1072 LFTEGNE
+1072 LFTGNE
-1079 ENRLT
+1079 KNSLT

-1296 GYMQTKS
+1296 GYMQTKN

>member
-44 AGGAVAAQP
+44 AGGAVAAEP
-53 ETGVA
+53 TGIDGNSYYVGA
-58 DNVYIG
+58 
-64 TGVTHSLVGT
+64 GT
-74 TTTSKGNQIWD
+74 THTLLG
-85 TTTSA
+85 
-90 WITAQENANLA
+90 
-101 STSKVILDGTLNV
+101 SKVDAAGIKKWDEVGKKWVGLTDNTQFTATNDVFVDGTVNV
-114 GVKLA
+114 GVDISTSTDTA
-119 EGSVADASATLA
+119 
-131 IASLK
+131 ASLK
-136 STGVVNVTA
+136 VKSLTSTGTINITA
-145 GNAAESS
+145 GNAAVVASGAGIESS
-152 SSAATAQITTTGNA
+152 GAVSLTG
-166 DLIGG
+166 GS
-171 QLNFL
+171 LNFL
-176 ANPNATTKAA
+176 NNAGATTKPAA
-186 SAVGVTKAKTYGAL
+186 ATEAGNDAKVYG
-200 SLESTGDVTLG
+200 SLTLEAKQGNVTLG
-211 QAATTDQAA
+211 QAATTDKAA
-220 SVLAVKVDKDI
+220 SVLAVKVAKDI
-231 SATIKGANVNVKNAT
+231 EATITAQGAVIVDNAT
-246 FANEGA
+246 FANEGK
-252 LTIQATG
+252 LKLVGT
-259 STNPTVKF
+259 TNGVKF
-267 ASDYTQGTGNSGKL
+267 KSDYTQGTGNDGT
-281 DVIGASEFTGNVK
+281 VEMVGASEFTGNVK
-294 FDSVKVGVAR
+294 FDSVMVGQAV
-304 TTANAATNVVSE
+304 TTPDTTNNVVSE
-316 SVLLNGDVTVKGT
+316 KVLLNGDVTVKGT

-343 TSGTFTVGGYATA
+343 TSGTFTVDSYATA
-356 DLGEVAVSGAGTSL
+356 DLGEVAVSSAGTSL

-380 SKMTVSQGTLTVDG
+380 SKMTVSNGTLTVNG

-408 AATDPVYDLTIGTAG
+408 AATDPVYDLTIDTSG

-440 TNAALTVSGT
+440 TDAALTVSGT
-450 MQADSVTVQGATGDA
+450 MQADSVTVQGDAGDA

-482 LNKSGTVS
+482 LNKSGKVS
-490 VGNSGAVVV
+490 VVDSGAVVV

-506 KDSTGDFTVNGTGAK
+506 KDSTGDFTVNGIGAK

-534 GTNKVNVQNGSV
+534 GASKVNVQSGSV

-555 AGSLTV
+555 SGSLTIA
-561 DGATAAATVNGK
+561 GATAAATVNGK
-573 VAAAGA
+573 VVAAGS
-579 TKAGLVVLTNSGT
+579 TKTGLVELTQGT

-601 GTEAN
+601 GTEAD

-629 TAEEQKTKINKALKI
+629 TAEAQKTKINKALKI

-786 YGSLTDTAKELIQAY
+786 YGSLTDTAKELVQAY
-801 EYTDTTTKKVVP
+801 TYTDESTKKVQP
-813 TTVTV
+813 TTIEVKNA
-818 QSGGKFVLGDDTA
+818 SSKLVLGDATA

-836 YGNLNAKVTLTS
+836 YGNLNAAVTVTD
-848 GSMTVNN
+848 GGFDVYN
-855 GVFTVKSLNTTAQG
+855 GVFTVKSLKVEANKVAQVLDSG
-869 SATVA
+869 
-874 ENANLTLKSLAGED
+874 NLTIKSLEGAGKVSV
-888 GVVTV
+888 GGT
-893 DGNGVLTVESLATG
+893 GVLTVESLASGTTAQVAVAGSG
-907 AQAGVTLTG
+907 ASETAP
-916 SHVDDKHTKAKVAKY
+916 KAKVAKY

-944 TTLGTVTRTA
+944 TTLSAIAMGKA
-954 GTATQLVVG
+954 SQLVVG
-963 TTDDSVLTKFM
+963 TADDSVLTKFM

-982 YVDHTADPFSDIKHV
+982 YVDDTADPFSDIKHV

-1004 TNVNVAAGTAAM
+1004 TNVNVAARTEM

-1072 LFTEGNE
+1072 LFTGAHE
-1079 ENRLT
+1079 ENSLT

-1131 SSDAQIAMLTQF
+1131 SSDAQIAMLTRF

-1150 TSMGEFKAASQA
+1150 TSRGEIKAASQA

>member
-53 ETGVA
+53 GTGA
-58 DNVYIG
+58 ANNVYIG

-85 TTTSA
+85 ATTSA
-90 WITAQENANLA
+90 WIAAQENAELGQ
-101 STSKVILDGTLNV
+101 TSKVILDGTLNV
-114 GVKLA
+114 GVKL
-119 EGSVADASATLA
+119 GSAADTSAALA
-131 IASLK
+131 IDSLK

-145 GNAAESS
+145 GNAA
-152 SSAATAQITTTGNA
+152 SSAAATAKITTTGNA

-186 SAVGVTKAKTYGAL
+186 AASADGSTRAKTYGAL

-211 QAATTDQAA
+211 RAATTDQAA

-246 FANEGA
+246 FANEGV
-252 LTIQATG
+252 LTLEANQVA
-259 STNPTVKF
+259 F
-267 ASDYTQGTGNSGKL
+267 ASDYTKGAGNDGQLTVS
-281 DVIGASEFTGNVK
+281 GASTFSGNVNV
-294 FDSVKVGVAR
+294 DSVKVG
-304 TTANAATNVVSE
+304 ATRSDTNTQAGTVE
-316 SVLLNGDVTVKGT
+316 ETVLLNGAVTVSST
-329 DKKAASFATGKLNI
+329 DAKKPASFTTGLLNV
-343 TSGTFTVGGYATA
+343 TANSFTVGANATA
-356 DLGEVAVSGAGTSL
+356 DLGTVTVGGTATGLTVA
-370 AVNASGAATA
+370 ASGAATA
-380 SKMTVSQGTLTVDG
+380 SKMTVSNGTLTVNG

-423 NTVSGSLTAGSV
+423 NTVAGKLTAGTV
-435 LIGTA
+435 LIGATTA
-440 TNAALTVSGT
+440 SDLTVTGT
-450 MQADSVTVQGATGDA
+450 MQADAVTLKGDA
-465 TLTVSGDKSSVT
+465 AAKLAVNAADSSATLGTLTFD
-477 IGALN
+477 
-482 LNKSGTVS
+482 KSGTVE
-490 VGNSGAVVV
+490 VGASGTLVV
-499 TGDTVFA
+499 TGDTTFT
-506 KDSTGDFTVNGTGAK
+506 KDAGSLAVKAAGAK
-521 VSLQNVTFAKDAT
+521 ATLQNVTFAEGAT
-534 GTNKVNVQNGSV
+534 GKIEVTNGDVIVN
-546 TIDGTLTAN
+546 GTLTAN

-561 DGATAAATVNGK
+561 NGANVAKATVNGK
-573 VAAAGA
+573 VVAAGS
-579 TKAGLVVLTNSGT
+579 TKTGLVELTKGT
-592 LTLGSAADI
+592 LTLGSTADI
-601 GTEAN
+601 GTGAD
-606 VVTLTKGTLE
+606 VVTLTAGTLE
-616 ATSALLTANLATG
+616 ATSALLTANLKTTL
-629 TAEEQKTKINKALKI
+629 TADEQKKALN
-644 ATQADVSV
+644 QALKFTKDQVAV
-652 TVTDEKL
+652 TVSDDKL
-659 SSDQIIDLQKRIEAN
+659 STDQIVDLQKRIAATAGAN
-674 ASGAAFDVT
+674 KAAFAVT

-786 YGSLTDTAKELIQAY
+786 YGSLTDTAKELVQAY
-801 EYTDTTTKKVVP
+801 TYTDETTKKVQP
-813 TTVTV
+813 TTIEVKNA
-818 QSGGKFVLGDDTA
+818 SSKLVLGDATA

-836 YGNLNAKVTLTS
+836 YGNLNAAVTVTD
-848 GSMTVNN
+848 GGFDVYN
-855 GVFTVKSLNTTAQG
+855 GVFTVKSLKVEANKVAQVLDSG
-869 SATVA
+869 
-874 ENANLTLKSLAGED
+874 NLTIKSLEGAGEVSV
-888 GVVTV
+888 GGT
-893 DGNGVLTVESLATG
+893 GVLTVESLASGTT
-907 AQAGVTLTG
+907 AQVAVAGSAG
-916 SHVDDKHTKAKVAKY
+916 SETAPKAKVAKY
-931 FRLAEATSKTDAA
+931 FRLAEATSTTDAA
-944 TTLGTVTRTA
+944 TMIGRVVRSGA
-954 GTATQLVVG
+954 SQLVVG

-1004 TNVNVAAGTAAM
+1004 TNVNADHAEM

-1072 LFTEGNE
+1072 LFTGNE
-1079 ENRLT
+1079 KNSLT

-1150 TSMGEFKAASQA
+1150 TSLGEIKAASQA

>member
-44 AGGAVAAQP
+44 AGGAVATEP
-53 ETGVA
+53 TGIDGNSYYVGA
-58 DNVYIG
+58 
-64 TGVTHSLVGT
+64 GT
-74 TTTSKGNQIWD
+74 THTLLG
-85 TTTSA
+85 
-90 WITAQENANLA
+90 
-101 STSKVILDGTLNV
+101 SKVDAAGIKKWDEVGKKWVGLTDNTQFQAINDVFVDGTVNV
-114 GVKLA
+114 GVDISTSTDTA
-119 EGSVADASATLA
+119 
-131 IASLK
+131 ASLK
-136 STGVVNVTA
+136 VKSLTSTGTINITA
-145 GNAAESS
+145 GNAAVVASASGAGIESS
-152 SSAATAQITTTGNA
+152 GAVSLTG
-166 DLIGG
+166 GS
-171 QLNFL
+171 LNFL
-176 ANPNATTKAA
+176 NNAGATTKPAA
-186 SAVGVTKAKTYGAL
+186 ATEAGNDAKVYG
-200 SLESTGDVTLG
+200 SLTLEARQGNVTLG
-211 QAATTDQAA
+211 QAATIDKAA
-220 SVLAVKVDKDI
+220 SVLAVKVAKDI
-231 SATIKGANVNVKNAT
+231 EATITAQGAVIVDNAT
-246 FANEGA
+246 FANEGK
-252 LTIQATG
+252 LKLVGT
-259 STNPTVKF
+259 TNGVKF
-267 ASDYTQGTGNSGKL
+267 KSDYTQGTGNDGT
-281 DVIGASEFTGNVK
+281 VEIVGVSEFTGNVK
-294 FDSVKVGVAR
+294 FDSVMVGQAV
-304 TTANAATNVVSE
+304 TTPDTTNNVVSE
-316 SVLLNGDVTVKGT
+316 KVLLNGAVTVKGT

-343 TSGTFTVGGYATA
+343 TSGTFTVDSYATA
-356 DLGEVAVSGAGTSL
+356 DLGEVAVRDAGTRL
-370 AVNASGAATA
+370 VVNASGAATA
-380 SKMTVSQGTLTVDG
+380 SKMTVSNGTLTVGG
-394 DLTVNKAADTPAVA
+394 DLTVNKAADTPAAA
-408 AATDPVYDLTIGTAG
+408 AATDPVYDLTIGTTG

-440 TNAALTVSGT
+440 TNADLSVSGT
-450 MQADSVTVQGATGDA
+450 MQADSVTVQGDTGA
-465 TLTVSGDKSSVT
+465 ALTVSGAKSSAT

-521 VSLQNVTFAKDAT
+521 VSLQNVTFAKDAA
-534 GTNKVNVQNGSV
+534 GGNKVHVQNGSV

-555 AGSLTV
+555 SGSLTIA
-561 DGATAAATVNGK
+561 GATAAATVNGK
-573 VAAAGA
+573 VVAAGS
-579 TKAGLVVLTNSGT
+579 TKTGLVELTQGT
-592 LTLGSAADI
+592 LTLGSTADI
-601 GTEAN
+601 GTETGA
-606 VVTLTKGTLE
+606 VKLTEGKLE
-616 ATSALLTANLATG
+616 AASALLLANQDSTVTDEAAKKKLL
-629 TAEEQKTKINKALKI
+629 NKALGLSSKNANLSI
-644 ATQADVSV
+644 

-659 SSDQIIDLQKRIEAN
+659 SSDQIVDLQTRIN
-674 ASGAAFDVT
+674 DKASGAAFAVT

-698 RADKTSGASFNIS
+698 RDDKATSPSFNIS
-711 DLKGDVHLKNIDAKV
+711 TLAGDVHLKNIDAKV
-726 NTNAKTDLATSL
+726 NTDKSTTLASVL
-738 AVGATGAATGNEF
+738 NVGGADGF
-751 ANNLGVQ
+751 AHNLGVQ
-758 SLIFATTAPTGTT
+758 SLIFETTAPSTGATN
-771 APVAVTVDGGKSLTL
+771 ANVTVDGKMLTL

-813 TTVTV
+813 TAVTV
-818 QSGGKFVLGDDTA
+818 QNDGKFVLGDDTA

-836 YGNLNAKVTLTS
+836 YGNLNAEVTLTS

-855 GVFTVKSLNTTAQG
+855 GVFTVKSLKTTANG
-869 SATVA
+869 SAAVA
-874 ENANLTLKSLAGED
+874 ENANLTLKSLAGEA
-888 GVVTV
+888 GAVTV
-893 DGNGVLTVESLATG
+893 FGNGVLTVESLATG
-907 AQAGVTLTG
+907 ANAGVTLTG
-916 SHVDDKHTKAKVAKY
+916 SAVDATNTKAKVAKY

-944 TTLGTVTRTA
+944 TTLGA
-954 GTATQLVVG
+954 IAMGNASQLVVG
-963 TTDDSVLTKFM
+963 TADDSVLTKFM

-997 DSATLIA
+997 NSATLIA

-1072 LFTEGNE
+1072 LFTGAHE

-1258 GSGGSKGTA
+1258 GSGGSKGTT

>member
-53 ETGVA
+53 VEAQAT
-58 DNVYIG
+58 DVYIG

-74 TTTSKGNQIWD
+74 TTTSKGNQIRD
-85 TTTSA
+85 TSNKA
-90 WITAQENANLA
+90 WITAEENAALGGN
-101 STSKVILDGTLNV
+101 STVILDGTLNV

-119 EGSVADASATLA
+119 EGSTGGDVGATLG

-145 GNAAESS
+145 GNAA
-152 SSAATAQITTTGNA
+152 SSAAATAKITTTGNA

-186 SAVGVTKAKTYGAL
+186 AASADGGTPAKTYGAL

-231 SATIKGANVNVKNAT
+231 SATIKGANVNVTNAT

-259 STNPTVKF
+259 QTNPKVTF

-294 FDSVKVGVAR
+294 FDSVMVGAAR
-304 TTANAATNVVSE
+304 TTADVANNVVSE
-316 SVLLNGDVTVKGT
+316 SVLLNGNVTVNGT
-329 DKKAASFATGKLNI
+329 AKKAASFATGKLNI
-343 TSGTFTVGGYATA
+343 KSGTFTVGGYATA

-435 LIGTA
+435 LIGMA
-440 TNAALTVSGT
+440 TGAALTVSGT
-450 MQADSVTVQGATGDA
+450 MQADSVTVQDDA

-482 LNKSGTVS
+482 LNKSGNVS
-490 VGNSGAVVV
+490 VVDSGAVVV

-506 KDSTGDFTVNGTGAK
+506 KE
-521 VSLQNVTFAKDAT
+521 AT
-534 GTNKVNVQNGSV
+534 GKVNVQDGSV

-555 AGSLTV
+555 SGSLTIA
-561 DGATAAATVNGK
+561 GATAAATVNGK
-573 VAAAGA
+573 VVAAGS
-579 TKAGLVVLTNSGT
+579 TKTGLVELTQGT

-616 ATSALLTANLATG
+616 ATSALLTANLTG
-629 TAEEQKTKINKALKI
+629 TAEEQKTKINKALNITGAAKN
-644 ATQADVSV
+644 DVSV

-726 NTNAKTDLATSL
+726 NTDKSTTLASVL
-738 AVGATGAATGNEF
+738 KVGGADGF
-751 ANNLGVQ
+751 AHNLGVQ
-758 SLIFATTAPTGTT
+758 SLIFETTAPSTGATN
-771 APVAVTVDGGKSLTL
+771 AKVTVDGKMLTL

-813 TTVTV
+813 TAVTV
-818 QSGGKFVLGDDTA
+818 QNDGKFVLGDDTA

-836 YGNLNAKVTLTS
+836 YGNLNAEVTLTS

-855 GVFTVKSLNTTAQG
+855 GVFTVKSLKTTAQG

-888 GVVTV
+888 GAVTV

-944 TTLGTVTRTA
+944 TTLGTVTRT
-954 GTATQLVVG
+954 GATQLVVG

-982 YVDHTADPFSDIKHV
+982 YVDDTADPFSDIKHV

-1004 TNVNVAAGTAAM
+1004 TNVNVAAHTEM

-1046 SGEIGLANVSGKSL
+1046 SDEIGLANVSGKSL
-1060 TWDAKTGIGSLA
+1060 TWDAKTGLGSVQ
-1072 LFTEGNE
+1072 LFDGTTTQTGGI
-1079 ENRLT
+1079 T
-1084 VGDAML
+1084 IGDAML
-1090 DGKVV
+1090 DGTLV
-1095 NGTAQVKVQNAEE
+1095 NGEAVVKVQNAEE

-1150 TSMGEFKAASQA
+1150 TSLGEIKAASQA

-1173 GAYNAALDAGE
+1173 GAYNAALDASE

>member
-53 ETGVA
+53 EEGQDT
-58 DNVYIG
+58 DVYIG

-85 TTTSA
+85 ATNKA
-90 WITAQENANLA
+90 WKTAEENAPLDA
-101 STSKVILDGTLNV
+101 QKTVILDGTLNV
-114 GVKLA
+114 GVKL
-119 EGSVADASATLA
+119 GSAADTSATLA

-152 SSAATAQITTTGNA
+152 AATAKITTTGNA

-176 ANPNATTKAA
+176 ANPKATTKPAAA
-186 SAVGVTKAKTYGAL
+186 SADGQTAAKTYGAL

-231 SATIKGANVNVKNAT
+231 SATIKGANVNVTNAT
-246 FANEGA
+246 FANEGV
-252 LTIQATG
+252 LTLEATK
-259 STNPTVKF
+259 VDF
-267 ASDYTQGTGNSGKL
+267 ASDYTKGAGNDGQLTVS
-281 DVIGASEFTGNVK
+281 GASTFSGNVNV
-294 FDSVKVGVAR
+294 DSVKVD
-304 TTANAATNVVSE
+304 ATRSATDTQAGTVE
-316 SVLLNGDVTVKGT
+316 ETVLLNGAVTVSST
-329 DKKAASFATGKLNI
+329 DAKKPASFTTGLLNV
-343 TSGTFTVGGYATA
+343 TANSFTVGANATA
-356 DLGEVAVSGAGTSL
+356 DLGTVTVGGTATGLTVA
-370 AVNASGAATA
+370 ASGAATA
-380 SKMTVSQGTLTVDG
+380 SKMTVSKGTLTVAG

-423 NTVSGSLTAGSV
+423 NTVAGKLTAGTV
-435 LIGTA
+435 LIGATTA
-440 TNAALTVSGT
+440 SDLAVTGT
-450 MQADSVTVQGATGDA
+450 MQADAVTLKGDA
-465 TLTVSGDKSSVT
+465 SAKLAVNGADSSATLGTLTFDKNGTVEV
-477 IGALN
+477 GA
-482 LNKSGTVS
+482 SGTL
-490 VGNSGAVVV
+490 VV
-499 TGDTVFA
+499 TGDTTFT
-506 KDSTGDFTVNGTGAK
+506 KDAGSLAVNAAGAK
-521 VSLQNVTFAKDAT
+521 ATLQNVTFAEGAT
-534 GTNKVNVQNGSV
+534 GKIEVTNGDVTVN
-546 TIDGTLTAN
+546 GTLTAN

-561 DGATAAATVNGK
+561 NGADVAKATVNGK
-573 VAAAGA
+573 VVAAG
-579 TKAGLVVLTNSGT
+579 TTTSGLVVLTNGT
-592 LTLGSAADI
+592 LALGATADI
-601 GTEAN
+601 GTGAD
-606 VVTLTKGTLE
+606 VVTLTAGTLE
-616 ATSALLTANLATG
+616 ATSALLTANLKTTL
-629 TAEEQKTKINKALKI
+629 TAEQQKEALNQALKF
-644 ATQADVSV
+644 TQGSVAV
-652 TVTDEKL
+652 TVSDDKL
-659 SSDQIIDLQKRIEAN
+659 STDQIVDLQKRITATAGAN
-674 ASGAAFDVT
+674 KAAFAVT

-698 RADKTSGASFNIS
+698 RNDKQTTPSFNIS
-711 DLKGDVHLKNIDAKV
+711 TLAGDVHLKNIDAKV
-726 NTNAKTDLATSL
+726 NTNEKTDLATSL
-738 AVGATGAATGNEF
+738 AVGATGGTNGNEF

-786 YGSLTDTAKELIQAY
+786 YGSLTDTAKELVQAY
-801 EYTDTTTKKVVP
+801 TYTDETTKKVKP
-813 TTVTV
+813 TTIEVKNA
-818 QSGGKFVLGDDTA
+818 SSKLVLGDATA

-836 YGNLNAKVTLTS
+836 YGNLNAAVTVTD
-848 GSMTVNN
+848 GGFDVYN
-855 GVFTVKSLNTTAQG
+855 GVFTVKSLKVEANKGAQVLDNG
-869 SATVA
+869 
-874 ENANLTLKSLAGED
+874 NLTIKSLEGAGKVSV
-888 GVVTV
+888 GGT
-893 DGNGVLTVESLATG
+893 GVLTVESLASGTT
-907 AQAGVTLTG
+907 AQVAVTG
-916 SHVDDKHTKAKVAKY
+916 SGASETAPKAKVAKY

-944 TTLGTVTRTA
+944 TTLGAIVMGNA
-954 GTATQLVVG
+954 SQLVVG

-982 YVDHTADPFSDIKHV
+982 YVDDTADPFSDIKHV

-1004 TNVNVAAGTAAM
+1004 TNVNVEAGTAM

-1072 LFTEGNE
+1072 LFTAAHE

>member
-44 AGGAVAAQP
+44 AGGAVAAEP
-53 ETGVA
+53 TGIDGNSYYV
-58 DNVYIG
+58 G
-64 TGVTHSLVGT
+64 VGT
-74 TTTSKGNQIWD
+74 THTLLG
-85 TTTSA
+85 
-90 WITAQENANLA
+90 
-101 STSKVILDGTLNV
+101 SKVDAAGIKKWDEVGKKWVGLTDNTQFQATNDVFVDGTVNV
-114 GVKLA
+114 GVDISTGTDTA
-119 EGSVADASATLA
+119 
-131 IASLK
+131 ASLK
-136 STGVVNVTA
+136 VKSLTSTGTINITA
-145 GNAAESS
+145 GNAAVVASASGAGIESS
-152 SSAATAQITTTGNA
+152 GAVSLTG
-166 DLIGG
+166 GS
-171 QLNFL
+171 LNFL
-176 ANPNATTKAA
+176 NNAGATTKPAA
-186 SAVGVTKAKTYGAL
+186 ATEAGNDAKVYG
-200 SLESTGDVTLG
+200 SLTLEAKRGDVTLG
-211 QAATTDQAA
+211 QAATADQAA

-246 FANEGA
+246 FANEGV
-252 LTIQATG
+252 LTLEATK
-259 STNPTVKF
+259 VDF
-267 ASDYTQGTGNSGKL
+267 ASDYTKGAGNDGQLTVS
-281 DVIGASEFTGNVK
+281 GASTFSGNVNV
-294 FDSVKVGVAR
+294 DSVKVG
-304 TTANAATNVVSE
+304 ATRSDTDTQAGTVE
-316 SVLLNGDVTVKGT
+316 ETVLLNGAVTVSST
-329 DKKAASFATGKLNI
+329 DAKKPASFTTGLLNV
-343 TSGTFTVGGYATA
+343 TADSFTVGANATA
-356 DLGEVAVSGAGTSL
+356 DLGTVTVGGTATGLTVA
-370 AVNASGAATA
+370 ASGAATA
-380 SKMTVSQGTLTVDG
+380 SKMTVSNGTLTVNG

-408 AATDPVYDLTIGTAG
+408 AATDPVYDLTIGTTG

-440 TNAALTVSGT
+440 ANAALTVSGT
-450 MQADSVTVQGATGDA
+450 MQADSVTVQGDA
-465 TLTVSGDKSSVT
+465 AAAMLTVSGAESSVT

-490 VGNSGAVVV
+490 VGDSGAVVV

-506 KDSTGDFTVNGTGAK
+506 KDSKGDFTVNGTGAK
-521 VSLQNVTFAKDAT
+521 VSLQNVSFAKEAT
-534 GTNKVNVQNGSV
+534 GKVNVQDGSV

-555 AGSLTV
+555 SGSLTIA
-561 DGATAAATVNGK
+561 GATAAATVNGK
-573 VAAAGA
+573 VVAAGS
-579 TKAGLVVLTNSGT
+579 TKTGLVELTQGT
-592 LTLGSAADI
+592 LTLGSTADI
-601 GTEAN
+601 GTETGA
-606 VVTLTKGTLE
+606 VKLTAGKLE
-616 ATSALLTANLATG
+616 AASALLLANQDSTVTDEAAKKKLL
-629 TAEEQKTKINKALKI
+629 NKALGLSSKNANLSI
-644 ATQADVSV
+644 

-659 SSDQIIDLQKRIEAN
+659 SSDQIVDLQTRIN
-674 ASGAAFDVT
+674 DKASGAAFAVT

-698 RADKTSGASFNIS
+698 RDDKATSPSFNIS
-711 DLKGDVHLKNIDAKV
+711 TLAGDVHLKNIDAKV
-726 NTNAKTDLATSL
+726 NTDKSTTLASVL
-738 AVGATGAATGNEF
+738 KVGGADGFEH
-751 ANNLGVQ
+751 NLGVQ
-758 SLIFATTAPTGTT
+758 SLIFETTAPSTGATN
-771 APVAVTVDGGKSLTL
+771 AKVTVDGKMLTL

-813 TTVTV
+813 TAVTV
-818 QSGGKFVLGDDTA
+818 QNGGTFVLGDDTA

-836 YGNLNAKVTLTS
+836 YGNLNAEVTLNS

-855 GVFTVKSLNTTAQG
+855 GVFTVKSLKTTANG
-869 SATVA
+869 SAAVA
-874 ENANLTLKSLAGED
+874 ENANLTLKSLAGA
-888 GVVTV
+888 VTV
-893 DGNGVLTVESLATG
+893 SGNGVLTVESLATG
-907 AQAGVTLTG
+907 ANAGVTLTG
-916 SHVDDKHTKAKVAKY
+916 SAVAPTNTKAKVAKY

-944 TTLGTVTRTA
+944 TTLGTVTRT
-954 GTATQLVVG
+954 GATQLVVG

-1072 LFTEGNE
+1072 LFTGAHE

-1303 DISAAN
+1303 DISVAN

>member
-53 ETGVA
+53 EEGQDA
-58 DNVYIG
+58 DVYIG
-64 TGVTHSLVGT
+64 TGVTHSLVGK

-85 TTTSA
+85 ATNKA
-90 WITAQENANLA
+90 WKTAEENAALA
-101 STSKVILDGTLNV
+101 DGSTVILDGTLNV

-119 EGSVADASATLA
+119 EGSLADTSATLG

-145 GNAAESS
+145 GNAA
-152 SSAATAQITTTGNA
+152 SSAAATAKITTTQHA

-186 SAVGVTKAKTYGAL
+186 AASAGGTQAKTYGAL
-200 SLESTGDVTLG
+200 SLESTTGNVTLG
-211 QAATTDQAA
+211 QAATADQAA

-231 SATIKGANVNVKNAT
+231 SATIKGANVNVTNAT
-246 FANEGA
+246 FANEGV
-252 LTIQATG
+252 LTLEAT
-259 STNPTVKF
+259 NDVAF
-267 ASDYTQGTGNSGKL
+267 ASDYTKGAGNDGQLTVS
-281 DVIGASEFTGNVK
+281 GASTFSGNVNV
-294 FDSVKVGVAR
+294 DSVKVGETR
-304 TTANAATNVVSE
+304 SATDTQAGTVE
-316 SVLLNGDVTVKGT
+316 ETVLLNGAVEVSST
-329 DKKAASFATGKLNI
+329 DAKKPASFTTGLLNV
-343 TSGTFTVGGYATA
+343 TANSFTVGANATA
-356 DLGEVAVSGAGTSL
+356 DLGTVTVGGTATGLTVA
-370 AVNASGAATA
+370 ASGAATA
-380 SKMTVSQGTLTVDG
+380 SKMTVSNGTLTVAG
-394 DLTVNKAADTPAVA
+394 DLTVKKAADTPAVA

-423 NTVSGSLTAGSV
+423 NTVAGKLTAGTV
-435 LIGTA
+435 LIGATTA
-440 TNAALTVSGT
+440 SDLTVTGT
-450 MQADSVTVQGATGDA
+450 MQADAVTLKGDA
-465 TLTVSGDKSSVT
+465 AAKPKLAVNAADSSATLGTLTFD
-477 IGALN
+477 
-482 LNKSGTVS
+482 KSGTVE
-490 VGNSGAVVV
+490 VGASGTLVV
-499 TGDTVFA
+499 TGDTTFT
-506 KDSTGDFTVNGTGAK
+506 KDAGSLAVNAAGAK
-521 VSLQNVTFAKDAT
+521 ATLQNVTFAEGAT
-534 GTNKVNVQNGSV
+534 GKIEVTNGDVTVN
-546 TIDGTLTAN
+546 GTLTAN

-561 DGATAAATVNGK
+561 NGVDVAKATVNGK
-573 VAAAGA
+573 VVAAG
-579 TKAGLVVLTNSGT
+579 TTTSGLVVLTNGT
-592 LTLGSAADI
+592 LALGATADI
-601 GTEAN
+601 GTGAD
-606 VVTLTKGTLE
+606 VVTLTAGTLE
-616 ATSALLTANLATG
+616 ATSALLTANLKTTL
-629 TAEEQKTKINKALKI
+629 TAEQQKEALNQALKFTRGNV
-644 ATQADVSV
+644 AV
-652 TVTDEKL
+652 TVSDDKL
-659 SSDQIIDLQKRIEAN
+659 STDQIVDLQKRITATAGPN
-674 ASGAAFDVT
+674 KAAFAVT

-698 RADKTSGASFNIS
+698 RNDKQTTPSFNIS
-711 DLKGDVHLKNIDAKV
+711 TLAGDVHLKNIDAKV
-726 NTNAKTDLATSL
+726 NTNTKTDLATSL
-738 AVGATGAATGNEF
+738 AVGATGGTNGNEF

-786 YGSLTDTAKELIQAY
+786 YGSLTDTAKELVQAY
-801 EYTDTTTKKVVP
+801 TYTDETTKKVKP
-813 TTVTV
+813 TTIEVKNA
-818 QSGGKFVLGDDTA
+818 SSKLVLGDATA

-836 YGNLNAKVTLTS
+836 YGNLNAAVTVTD
-848 GSMTVNN
+848 GGFDVYN
-855 GVFTVKSLNTTAQG
+855 GVFTVKSLKVEATKGAQVLDNG
-869 SATVA
+869 
-874 ENANLTLKSLAGED
+874 NLTIKSLEGAGKVSV
-888 GVVTV
+888 GGT
-893 DGNGVLTVESLATG
+893 GVLTVESRASGTT
-907 AQAGVTLTG
+907 AQVAVTG
-916 SHVDDKHTKAKVAKY
+916 SGASETAPKAKVAKY

-944 TTLGTVTRTA
+944 TTLGAIVMGNA
-954 GTATQLVVG
+954 SQLVVG
-963 TTDDSVLTKFM
+963 TTVDSVLTKFM

-982 YVDHTADPFSDIKHV
+982 YVDDTADPFSDIKHV

-1004 TNVNVAAGTAAM
+1004 TNVNVEAGTAM

-1046 SGEIGLANVSGKSL
+1046 SGEIGLAIVSGKSL

-1072 LFTEGNE
+1072 LFTAAHE

-1150 TSMGEFKAASQA
+1150 TSLGEIKAASQA

-1218 AKKLYGNSGYDLD
+1218 AKKLYGNSGYDID

>member
-53 ETGVA
+53 KTGA
-58 DNVYIG
+58 ANNVYIG

-90 WITAQENANLA
+90 WIAAQENAELA
-101 STSKVILDGTLNV
+101 QASKVILDGTLNV
-114 GVKLA
+114 GVKL
-119 EGSVADASATLA
+119 GSAADTSATLA
-131 IASLK
+131 IASLN

-152 SSAATAQITTTGNA
+152 AAIAKITTTGNA

-186 SAVGVTKAKTYGAL
+186 ATSADGRTQAKTYGAL

-211 QAATTDQAA
+211 QAATTNQAA

-231 SATIKGANVNVKNAT
+231 SATIKGANVNVTNAT
-246 FANEGA
+246 FANEGV
-252 LTIQATG
+252 LTLEANQVA
-259 STNPTVKF
+259 F
-267 ASDYTQGTGNSGKL
+267 ASDYTKGAGNDGQLTVS
-281 DVIGASEFTGNVK
+281 GASTFSGNVNV
-294 FDSVKVGVAR
+294 DSVKVG
-304 TTANAATNVVSE
+304 ATRSATDTQAGTVE
-316 SVLLNGDVTVKGT
+316 ETVLLNGAVEVSST
-329 DKKAASFATGKLNI
+329 DAKKPASFTTGLLNVAAN
-343 TSGTFTVGGYATA
+343 SFTVGANATA
-356 DLGEVAVSGAGTSL
+356 DLGTVTVGGTATGLTVA
-370 AVNASGAATA
+370 ASGAATA

-408 AATDPVYDLTIGTAG
+408 AATDPVYDLTIGTSG

-440 TNAALTVSGT
+440 TDAALTVSGT
-450 MQADSVTVQGATGDA
+450 MQADSVTVQGDAGDA

-482 LNKSGTVS
+482 LNKSGKVS
-490 VGNSGAVVV
+490 VVDSGAVVV

-534 GTNKVNVQNGSV
+534 GASKVNVQSGSV

-555 AGSLTV
+555 SGSLTIA
-561 DGATAAATVNGK
+561 GATAAATVNGK
-573 VAAAGA
+573 VVAAGS
-579 TKAGLVVLTNSGT
+579 TKTGLVELTQGT

-601 GTEAN
+601 GTEAD

-629 TAEEQKTKINKALKI
+629 TAEAQKTKINKALKI

-786 YGSLTDTAKELIQAY
+786 YGSLTDTAKELVQAY
-801 EYTDTTTKKVVP
+801 TYTDETTKKVQP
-813 TTVTV
+813 TTIEVKNA
-818 QSGGKFVLGDDTA
+818 SSKLVLGDATA

-836 YGNLNAKVTLTS
+836 YGNLNAAVTVTD
-848 GSMTVNN
+848 GGFDVYN
-855 GVFTVKSLNTTAQG
+855 GVFTVKSLKVEANKVAQVLDSG
-869 SATVA
+869 
-874 ENANLTLKSLAGED
+874 NLTIKSLEGAGEVSV
-888 GVVTV
+888 GGT
-893 DGNGVLTVESLATG
+893 GVLTVESLASGTT
-907 AQAGVTLTG
+907 AQVAVAGSAG
-916 SHVDDKHTKAKVAKY
+916 SETAPKAKVAKY
-931 FRLAEATSKTDAA
+931 FRLAEATSTTDAA
-944 TTLGTVTRTA
+944 TMIGRVVRSGA
-954 GTATQLVVG
+954 SQLVVG

-1004 TNVNVAAGTAAM
+1004 TNVNADHAEM

-1060 TWDAKTGIGSLA
+1060 TWDAKTGIGSLT
-1072 LFTEGNE
+1072 LFTGNE
-1079 ENRLT
+1079 KNSLT

-1150 TSMGEFKAASQA
+1150 TSLGEIKAASQA

-1258 GSGGSKGTA
+1258 GSGGSKGTT

-1296 GYMQTKS
+1296 GYMQTKN

>member
-53 ETGVA
+53 KEGAAT
-58 DNVYIG
+58 DVYIG
-64 TGVTHSLVGT
+64 TGVVHSLTGGA
-74 TTTSKGNQIWD
+74 TTSKGNQIWD
-85 TTTSA
+85 TTNNA
-90 WITAQENANLA
+90 WKTAEENAALDA
-101 STSKVILDGTLNV
+101 QKTVILDGTLNV

-119 EGSVADASATLA
+119 EGSAADTQATLD
-131 IASLK
+131 IASLE

-152 SSAATAQITTTGNA
+152 AAATAKITTTGNA

-186 SAVGVTKAKTYGAL
+186 AASADGSTQAKTYGAL
-200 SLESTGDVTLG
+200 SLESTGNVTLG
-211 QAATTDQAA
+211 QAATTDRAA

-231 SATIKGANVNVKNAT
+231 SATIKGTNVNVKNAT
-246 FANEGA
+246 FANEGV
-252 LTIQATG
+252 LTLEAT
-259 STNPTVKF
+259 NVAF
-267 ASDYTQGTGNSGKL
+267 ASDYTKGAGNDGQLTVS
-281 DVIGASEFTGNVK
+281 GASTFSGNVNV
-294 FDSVKVGVAR
+294 DSVKVG
-304 TTANAATNVVSE
+304 ATRSATDTQAGTVE
-316 SVLLNGDVTVKGT
+316 ETVLLNGAVTVSST
-329 DKKAASFATGKLNI
+329 DAKKPASFTTGLLNV
-343 TSGTFTVGGYATA
+343 TANSFTVGANATA
-356 DLGEVAVSGAGTSL
+356 DLGTVTVGGTATGLTVA
-370 AVNASGAATA
+370 ASGAATA
-380 SKMTVSQGTLTVDG
+380 SKMTVSNGMLTVGG

-423 NTVSGSLTAGSV
+423 NTVGGKLTAGTV
-435 LIGTA
+435 LIGATTA
-440 TNAALTVSGT
+440 SDLAVTGT
-450 MQADSVTVQGATGDA
+450 MQADAVTLKGDA
-465 TLTVSGDKSSVT
+465 VAKLAVNAADSSATLGTLTFG
-477 IGALN
+477 
-482 LNKSGTVS
+482 KSGTVE
-490 VGNSGAVVV
+490 VGASGTLVV

-506 KDSTGDFTVNGTGAK
+506 KDSTGNFSVSGTDAK
-521 VSLQNVTFAKDAT
+521 VTLQNVSFAKEAT
-534 GTNKVNVQNGSV
+534 GKVNVQDGSV

-555 AGSLTV
+555 SGSLTIN
-561 DGATAAATVNGK
+561 GATAAATVNGK
-573 VAAAGA
+573 VVAAGL
-579 TKAGLVVLTNSGT
+579 TKTGLVELTQGT
-592 LTLGSAADI
+592 LTLGSTADI
-601 GTEAN
+601 GTETGA
-606 VVTLTKGTLE
+606 VKLTAGKLE
-616 ATSALLTANLATG
+616 AASALLLANQDSTVTDEAT
-629 TAEEQKTKINKALKI
+629 KKKLLNKALGLASKNTNLSI
-644 ATQADVSV
+644 

-659 SSDQIIDLQKRIEAN
+659 SSDQIVDLQTRIN
-674 ASGAAFDVT
+674 DKASGAAFAVT

-698 RADKTSGASFNIS
+698 RDDKATSPSFNIS
-711 DLKGDVHLKNIDAKV
+711 TLAGDVHLKNIDAKV
-726 NTNAKTDLATSL
+726 NTAKSTTLASVL
-738 AVGATGAATGNEF
+738 NVGGADSF
-751 ANNLGVQ
+751 AHNLGVQ
-758 SLIFATTAPTGTT
+758 SLIFETTAPSTGATN
-771 APVAVTVDGGKSLTL
+771 ANVTVDGKMLTL

-801 EYTDTTTKKVVP
+801 EFTNTTTKKVVP
-813 TTVTV
+813 TAVMV
-818 QSGGKFVLGDDTA
+818 QNGGKFVLGDDTA

-836 YGNLNAKVTLTS
+836 YGNLNAEVTLTS

-855 GVFTVKSLNTTAQG
+855 GVFTVKSLKTTANG
-869 SATVA
+869 SASVA
-874 ENANLTLKSLAGED
+874 ENANLTLKSLAGEA
-888 GVVTV
+888 GAVTV
-893 DGNGVLTVESLATG
+893 SGNGVLTVESLATS

-916 SHVDDKHTKAKVAKY
+916 SHVDDKNTKAKVAKY

-944 TTLGTVTRTA
+944 TTLGTVNRTN
-954 GTATQLVVG
+954 ATQLVVG
-963 TTDDSVLTKFM
+963 TADDSVLTKFM

-982 YVDHTADPFSDIKHV
+982 YVDHTADPFSDITHV

-1004 TNVNVAAGTAAM
+1004 TNVNADHTEM

-1072 LFTEGNE
+1072 LFTGVHE

-1241 TFAQYDAT
+1241 TLAQYDAT

>member
-30 GTKTVIAAAAAAMI
+30 GTKTVIAAAAATMI
-44 AGGAVAAQP
+44 AGGAVAAEP
-53 ETGVA
+53 TGIDGNSYYVGA
-58 DNVYIG
+58 
-64 TGVTHSLVGT
+64 GT
-74 TTTSKGNQIWD
+74 THTLLG
-85 TTTSA
+85 
-90 WITAQENANLA
+90 
-101 STSKVILDGTLNV
+101 SKVDAAGIKKWDKVGKKWVGLTDNTQFTATNDVFVDGTVNV
-114 GVKLA
+114 GVDISTSTDTA
-119 EGSVADASATLA
+119 
-131 IASLK
+131 ASLK
-136 STGVVNVTA
+136 VKSLTSTGTINITA
-145 GNAAESS
+145 GNAAVVASGAGIESS
-152 SSAATAQITTTGNA
+152 GAVSLTG
-166 DLIGG
+166 GS
-171 QLNFL
+171 LNFL
-176 ANPNATTKAA
+176 NNAGATTKPAA
-186 SAVGVTKAKTYGAL
+186 ATEAGNDAKVYG
-200 SLESTGDVTLG
+200 SLTLEAKQGNVTLG
-211 QAATTDQAA
+211 QAATTDKAV
-220 SVLAVKVDKDI
+220 SVLAVKVAKDI
-231 SATIKGANVNVKNAT
+231 EATITAQGAVIVDNAT
-246 FANEGA
+246 FANEGK
-252 LTIQATG
+252 LKLVGT
-259 STNPTVKF
+259 TNGVKF
-267 ASDYTQGTGNSGKL
+267 KSDYTQGTGNDGT
-281 DVIGASEFTGNVK
+281 VEMVGASEFTGNVK
-294 FDSVKVGVAR
+294 FDSVMVGQAV
-304 TTANAATNVVSE
+304 TTPDTTNNVVSE
-316 SVLLNGDVTVKGT
+316 KVLLNGDVTVKGT

-343 TSGTFTVGGYATA
+343 TSGTFTVDSYATA
-356 DLGEVAVSGAGTSL
+356 DLGEVAVSSAGTSL

-380 SKMTVSQGTLTVDG
+380 SKMTVSNGTLTVNG

-423 NTVSGSLTAGSV
+423 NTVSVSGSLTAGSV

-440 TNAALTVSGT
+440 TDAALTVSGT
-450 MQADSVTVQGATGDA
+450 MQADSVTVQGDTGVA
-465 TLTVSGDKSSVT
+465 TLTVSGAKSSAT

-490 VGNSGAVVV
+490 VVDSGAVVV

-521 VSLQNVTFAKDAT
+521 VSLQNVTFAKDAA

-573 VAAAGA
+573 VAAACS

-601 GTEAN
+601 GTEAD

-644 ATQADVSV
+644 ATKADVSV

-726 NTNAKTDLATSL
+726 NENQKTTLVSDLT
-738 AVGATGAATGNEF
+738 VGTGGFEH
-751 ANNLGVQ
+751 NLGVQ
-758 SLIFATTAPTGTT
+758 SLIFETTAPSTGATN
-771 APVAVTVDGGKSLTL
+771 ANVTVDGKMLTL

-801 EYTDTTTKKVVP
+801 EFTNTTTKKVVP
-813 TTVTV
+813 TAVTV
-818 QSGGKFVLGDDTA
+818 QNGGTFVLGDDTA

-836 YGNLNAKVTLTS
+836 YGNLNAEVTLTS

-855 GVFTVKSLNTTAQG
+855 GVFTVKSLNTTANG

-874 ENANLTLKSLAGED
+874 ENANLTLKSLAGEA
-888 GVVTV
+888 GAVTV

-916 SHVDDKHTKAKVAKY
+916 SAVDPTNTKAKVAKY

-944 TTLGTVTRTA
+944 TTLGKVTRTPD
-954 GTATQLVVG
+954 TATQLVVG

-982 YVDHTADPFSDIKHV
+982 YVDVTADPFSDIEHV

-1004 TNVNVAAGTAAM
+1004 TNVNVAANTEM

-1046 SGEIGLANVSGKSL
+1046 SDEIGLANVSGKSL
-1060 TWDAKTGIGSLA
+1060 TWDAKTGLGSVQ
-1072 LFTEGNE
+1072 LFDGTTTQTGGI
-1079 ENRLT
+1079 T
-1084 VGDAML
+1084 IGDAML
-1090 DGKVV
+1090 DGTLV
-1095 NGTAQVKVQNAEE
+1095 NGEAVVKVQNAEE

-1150 TSMGEFKAASQA
+1150 TSLGEIKAASQA

-1249 LGAALTVGT
+1249 IGAALTVGT

>member
-53 ETGVA
+53 GTGA
-58 DNVYIG
+58 ATDVYIG
-64 TGVTHSLVGT
+64 TGVVHSLTGAA
-74 TTTSKGNQIWD
+74 TTSKGNQIWD
-85 TTTSA
+85 AANNA
-90 WITAQENANLA
+90 WKTAEENAALDA
-101 STSKVILDGTLNV
+101 QKTVILDGTLNV

-119 EGSVADASATLA
+119 EGSADTSATLA

-152 SSAATAQITTTGNA
+152 AAIAKITTTGNG

-186 SAVGVTKAKTYGAL
+186 AASAGGSTKAKTYGAL

-231 SATIKGANVNVKNAT
+231 SATIKGANVNVTNAT

-259 STNPTVKF
+259 QANPTVKF

-294 FDSVKVGVAR
+294 FDSVMVGADR
-304 TTANAATNVVSE
+304 TSANAATNVVSE
-316 SVLLNGDVTVKGT
+316 SVLLKGNVTVKGT
-329 DKKAASFATGKLNI
+329 AKKAASFATGKLNI
-343 TSGTFTVGGYATA
+343 TSGTFTVDSYATA
-356 DLGEVAVSGAGTSL
+356 DLGEVAVSGADTSL
-370 AVNASGAATA
+370 VVSDSGAATA
-380 SKMTVSQGTLTVDG
+380 SKMTVSNGTLTVRG

-408 AATDPVYDLTIGTAG
+408 AATDPVYDLTIGTSG
-423 NTVSGSLTAGSV
+423 NTVAGKLTAGTV
-435 LIGTA
+435 LIGT
-440 TNAALTVSGT
+440 TAAGLTVSGT
-450 MQADSVTVQGATGDA
+450 MQADSVTVQGDAVAA
-465 TLTVSGDKSSVT
+465 TLTVSGDKSSAT

-506 KDSTGDFTVNGTGAK
+506 KDSMSDFTVNGTGAK

-579 TKAGLVVLTNSGT
+579 TKAGLVVLTNGT
-592 LTLGSAADI
+592 LALGATADI
-601 GTEAN
+601 GTGAD
-606 VVTLTKGTLE
+606 VVTLTAGTLE
-616 ATSALLTANLATG
+616 ATSALLTANLKTTL
-629 TAEEQKTKINKALKI
+629 TAEQQKEALNQALKFTKD
-644 ATQADVSV
+644 AVAV
-652 TVTDEKL
+652 TVSDDKL
-659 SSDQIIDLQKRIEAN
+659 STDQIVDLQKRITATAGAN
-674 ASGAAFDVT
+674 KAAFAVT

-698 RADKTSGASFNIS
+698 RNDKQTTPSFNIS
-711 DLKGDVHLKNIDAKV
+711 TLAGDVHLKNIDAKV
-726 NTNAKTDLATSL
+726 NENQKTTLASNL
-738 AVGATGAATGNEF
+738 KVGGSDSF
-751 ANNLGVQ
+751 AHNLGVQ
-758 SLIFATTAPTGTT
+758 SLIFETTAPSTGATN
-771 APVAVTVDGGKSLTL
+771 ANVTVDGKMLTL

-813 TTVTV
+813 TAVKV
-818 QSGGKFVLGDDTA
+818 QNSGKFVLGDDTA

-836 YGNLNAKVTLTS
+836 YGNLNAEVTLTS

-855 GVFTVKSLNTTAQG
+855 GVFTVKSLKTTANG
-869 SATVA
+869 SASVA
-874 ENANLTLKSLAGED
+874 ENANLTLKSLAGEA
-888 GVVTV
+888 GAVTV
-893 DGNGVLTVESLATG
+893 SGNGVLTVESLATG
-907 AQAGVTLTG
+907 ANAGVKLTG
-916 SHVDDKHTKAKVAKY
+916 SAVAPTNTKAKVAKY

-944 TTLGTVTRTA
+944 TTLGTVTRT
-954 GTATQLVVG
+954 GATQLVVG

-1033 LGNNKAIVRGGTV
+1033 LGNNKAIVRDGTV

-1072 LFTEGNE
+1072 LFTGAHE
-1079 ENRLT
+1079 ENSLI

-1131 SSDAQIAMLTQF
+1131 SSDAQIAMLTRF

-1150 TSMGEFKAASQA
+1150 TSRGEIKAASQA

>member
-1 MNKSFKVVF
+1 MT
-10 SKARSALMV
+10 L
-19 VNEATSSIQAK
+19 EAK
-30 GTKTVIAAAAAAMI
+30 R
-44 AGGAVAAQP
+44 
-53 ETGVA
+53 
-58 DNVYIG
+58 
-64 TGVTHSLVGT
+64 
-74 TTTSKGNQIWD
+74 
-85 TTTSA
+85 
-90 WITAQENANLA
+90 
-101 STSKVILDGTLNV
+101 
-114 GVKLA
+114 
-119 EGSVADASATLA
+119 
-131 IASLK
+131 
-136 STGVVNVTA
+136 
-145 GNAAESS
+145 
-152 SSAATAQITTTGNA
+152 
-166 DLIGG
+166 
-171 QLNFL
+171 
-176 ANPNATTKAA
+176 
-186 SAVGVTKAKTYGAL
+186 
-200 SLESTGDVTLG
+200 GDVTLG
-211 QAATTDQAA
+211 QAATADQAA

-246 FANEGA
+246 FANEGV
-252 LTIQATG
+252 LTLEATK
-259 STNPTVKF
+259 VDF
-267 ASDYTQGTGNSGKL
+267 ASDYTKGAGNDGQLTVS
-281 DVIGASEFTGNVK
+281 GASTFSGNVNV
-294 FDSVKVGVAR
+294 DSVKVG
-304 TTANAATNVVSE
+304 ATRSDTDTQAGTVE
-316 SVLLNGDVTVKGT
+316 ETVLLNGAVTVSST
-329 DKKAASFATGKLNI
+329 DAKKPASFTTGLLNV
-343 TSGTFTVGGYATA
+343 TADSFTVGANATA
-356 DLGEVAVSGAGTSL
+356 DLGTVTVGGTATGLTVA
-370 AVNASGAATA
+370 ASGAATA
-380 SKMTVSQGTLTVDG
+380 SKMTVSNGTLTVNG

-408 AATDPVYDLTIGTAG
+408 AATDPVYDLTIGTTG

-440 TNAALTVSGT
+440 ANAALTVSGT
-450 MQADSVTVQGATGDA
+450 MQADSVTVQGDA
-465 TLTVSGDKSSVT
+465 AAAMLTVSGAESSVT

-490 VGNSGAVVV
+490 VGDSGAVVV

-506 KDSTGDFTVNGTGAK
+506 KDSKGDFTVNGTGAK
-521 VSLQNVTFAKDAT
+521 VSLQNVSFAKEAT
-534 GTNKVNVQNGSV
+534 GKVNVQDGSV

-555 AGSLTV
+555 SGSLTIA
-561 DGATAAATVNGK
+561 GATAAATVNGK
-573 VAAAGA
+573 VVAAGS
-579 TKAGLVVLTNSGT
+579 TKTGLVELTQGT
-592 LTLGSAADI
+592 LTLGSTADI
-601 GTEAN
+601 GTETGA
-606 VVTLTKGTLE
+606 VKLTAGKLE
-616 ATSALLTANLATG
+616 AASALLLANQDSTVTDEAAKKKLL
-629 TAEEQKTKINKALKI
+629 NKALGLSSKNANLSI
-644 ATQADVSV
+644 

-659 SSDQIIDLQKRIEAN
+659 SSDQIVDLQTRIN
-674 ASGAAFDVT
+674 DKASGAAFAVT

-698 RADKTSGASFNIS
+698 RDDKATSPSFNIS
-711 DLKGDVHLKNIDAKV
+711 TLAGDVHLKNIDAKV
-726 NTNAKTDLATSL
+726 NTDKSTTLASVL
-738 AVGATGAATGNEF
+738 KVGGADGFEH
-751 ANNLGVQ
+751 NLGVQ
-758 SLIFATTAPTGTT
+758 SLIFETTAPSTGATN
-771 APVAVTVDGGKSLTL
+771 AKVTVDGKMLTL

-813 TTVTV
+813 TAVTV
-818 QSGGKFVLGDDTA
+818 QNGGTFVLGDDTA

-836 YGNLNAKVTLTS
+836 YGNLNTEVTLNS

-855 GVFTVKSLNTTAQG
+855 GVFTVKSLKTTANG
-869 SATVA
+869 SAAVA
-874 ENANLTLKSLAGED
+874 ENANLTLKSLAGA
-888 GVVTV
+888 VTV
-893 DGNGVLTVESLATG
+893 SGNGVLTVESLATG
-907 AQAGVTLTG
+907 ANAGVTLTG
-916 SHVDDKHTKAKVAKY
+916 SAVAPTNTKAKVAKY

-944 TTLGTVTRTA
+944 TTLGTVTRT
-954 GTATQLVVG
+954 GATQLVVG

-1072 LFTEGNE
+1072 LFTGAHE

-1194 TVANGLNRAEGFTL
+1194 MVANGLNRAEGFTL

-1290 NSKFDL
+1290 DSKFDL

>member
-1 MNKSFKVVF
+1 M
-10 SKARSALMV
+10 
-19 VNEATSSIQAK
+19 
-30 GTKTVIAAAAAAMI
+30 
-44 AGGAVAAQP
+44 
-53 ETGVA
+53 
-58 DNVYIG
+58 
-64 TGVTHSLVGT
+64 
-74 TTTSKGNQIWD
+74 
-85 TTTSA
+85 
-90 WITAQENANLA
+90 
-101 STSKVILDGTLNV
+101 
-114 GVKLA
+114 
-119 EGSVADASATLA
+119 
-131 IASLK
+131 
-136 STGVVNVTA
+136 
-145 GNAAESS
+145 
-152 SSAATAQITTTGNA
+152 
-166 DLIGG
+166 
-171 QLNFL
+171 
-176 ANPNATTKAA
+176 
-186 SAVGVTKAKTYGAL
+186 
-200 SLESTGDVTLG
+200 
-211 QAATTDQAA
+211 
-220 SVLAVKVDKDI
+220 
-231 SATIKGANVNVKNAT
+231 
-246 FANEGA
+246 
-252 LTIQATG
+252 
-259 STNPTVKF
+259 
-267 ASDYTQGTGNSGKL
+267 
-281 DVIGASEFTGNVK
+281 K
-294 FDSVKVGVAR
+294 FDSVKVGATR

-316 SVLLNGDVTVKGT
+316 SVLLNGDVTVQGT

-343 TSGTFTVGGYATA
+343 ASGTFTVGGYATA

-370 AVNASGAATA
+370 AVNASGAATD
-380 SKMTVSQGTLTVDG
+380 SKMTVSNGTLTVNG

-423 NTVSGSLTAGSV
+423 NTVSVSGSLTAGSV

-440 TNAALTVSGT
+440 ANAALTVSGT
-450 MQADSVTVQGATGDA
+450 MQADSVTVQGDTGAA
-465 TLTVSGDKSSVT
+465 TLTVSGAKSSAT

-490 VGNSGAVVV
+490 VVDSGAVVV

-534 GTNKVNVQNGSV
+534 GTNKVNVTNGSV

-561 DGATAAATVNGK
+561 EGNTAAATVNGK
-573 VAAAGA
+573 VAAAGS
-579 TKAGLVVLTNSGT
+579 TKAGLVVLTNGT

-601 GTEAN
+601 GTEAD

-629 TAEEQKTKINKALKI
+629 TAEEQKTKINKALNITAAAKN
-644 ATQADVSV
+644 DVSV

-726 NTNAKTDLATSL
+726 NENQKTTLVSDLT
-738 AVGATGAATGNEF
+738 VGTGGFEH
-751 ANNLGVQ
+751 NLGVQ
-758 SLIFATTAPTGTT
+758 SLIFETTAPSTGATN
-771 APVAVTVDGGKSLTL
+771 AKVTVDGKMLTL

-801 EYTDTTTKKVVP
+801 EYTDTTSKKVVP
-813 TTVTV
+813 TAVTV
-818 QSGGKFVLGDDTA
+818 QNGGKFVLGDDTA

-836 YGNLNAKVTLTS
+836 YGNLNAEVTLTS

-855 GVFTVKSLNTTAQG
+855 GVFTVKSLKTTANG
-869 SATVA
+869 SASVA
-874 ENANLTLKSLAGED
+874 ENANLTLKSLAGEA
-888 GVVTV
+888 GAVTV
-893 DGNGVLTVESLATG
+893 YGNGVLTVESLATG
-907 AQAGVTLTG
+907 VQAGVTLAG
-916 SHVDDKHTKAKVAKY
+916 SAVDDKNTKAKVAKY
-931 FRLAEATSKTDAA
+931 FRLAEATSKTAAA
-944 TTLGTVTRTA
+944 TTIGKVTRT
-954 GTATQLVVG
+954 GATQLVVG

-982 YVDHTADPFSDIKHV
+982 YIDNTADPFSDIKHV

-1004 TNVNVAAGTAAM
+1004 TNVNADHTEM

-1072 LFTEGNE
+1072 LFTETGSQNK
-1079 ENRLT
+1079 LT

-1090 DGKVV
+1090 NGKVV

-1150 TSMGEFKAASQA
+1150 ASMGEFKAASQA

>member
-44 AGGAVAAQP
+44 AGGAVAAEP
-53 ETGVA
+53 TGIDGNSYYVGA
-58 DNVYIG
+58 
-64 TGVTHSLVGT
+64 GT
-74 TTTSKGNQIWD
+74 THTLLGTKVDAAGIKKWD
-85 TTTSA
+85 VAGKKWVGLTDSTPF
-90 WITAQENANLA
+90 TATND
-101 STSKVILDGTLNV
+101 VFVDGTVNV
-114 GVKLA
+114 GVDISTGTDTA
-119 EGSVADASATLA
+119 
-131 IASLK
+131 ASLK
-136 STGVVNVTA
+136 VKSLTSTGTINITA
-145 GNAAESS
+145 GNAAVV
-152 SSAATAQITTTGNA
+152 
-166 DLIGG
+166 
-171 QLNFL
+171 
-176 ANPNATTKAA
+176 A
-186 SAVGVTKAKTYGAL
+186 SAVGAGIESSDAVSLTGGSLNFLNNAGATTKPAAATEAGNDAKVYG
-200 SLESTGDVTLG
+200 SLTLEAKQGNVTLG
-211 QAATTDQAA
+211 QAATTDKAA
-220 SVLAVKVDKDI
+220 SVLAVKVAKDI
-231 SATIKGANVNVKNAT
+231 EATITAQGAVIVDNAT
-246 FANEGA
+246 FANEGK
-252 LTIQATG
+252 LKLVGT
-259 STNPTVKF
+259 TNGVKF
-267 ASDYTQGTGNSGKL
+267 AADYTQGTGNSGKL

-294 FDSVKVGVAR
+294 FDSVMVGAAR
-304 TTANAATNVVSE
+304 TTADAANNVVSE
-316 SVLLNGDVTVKGT
+316 SVLLNGNVTVNGT
-329 DKKAASFATGKLNI
+329 AKKAASFATGKLNI

-356 DLGEVAVSGAGTSL
+356 DLGEVAVSGASPSL
-370 AVNASGAATA
+370 AVSASGAATA
-380 SKMTVSQGTLTVDG
+380 SKMTVSQGTLTVNG

-440 TNAALTVSGT
+440 TDAALTVSGT
-450 MQADSVTVQGATGDA
+450 MQADSVTVQSDAGDA

-482 LNKSGTVS
+482 LNKSGKVS
-490 VGNSGAVVV
+490 VVDSGAVVV

-534 GTNKVNVQNGSV
+534 GASKVNVQSGSV
-546 TIDGTLTAN
+546 TID
-555 AGSLTV
+555 
-561 DGATAAATVNGK
+561 
-573 VAAAGA
+573 
-579 TKAGLVVLTNSGT
+579 GT

-601 GTEAN
+601 GTEAD

-629 TAEEQKTKINKALKI
+629 TAEAPKTKINKALKI
-644 ATQADVSV
+644 ATQANDSV

-726 NTNAKTDLATSL
+726 NTDKSTTLASALTVDGT
-738 AVGATGAATGNEF
+738 AGF
-751 ANNLGVQ
+751 AHNLGVQ

-818 QSGGKFVLGDDTA
+818 RNGGKFVLGDDTA

-836 YGNLNAKVTLTS
+836 YGNLNAEVTLTS

-855 GVFTVKSLNTTAQG
+855 GVFTVKSLKTTAQG

-874 ENANLTLKSLAGED
+874 ENANLTLKSLAGEA
-888 GVVTV
+888 GAVTV
-893 DGNGVLTVESLATG
+893 AGNGVLTVESLATG
-907 AQAGVTLTG
+907 PNAGVTLTG
-916 SHVDDKHTKAKVAKY
+916 SAVDATNTKAKVAKY
-931 FRLAEATSKTDAA
+931 FRLAEATSTTDAA
-944 TTLGTVTRTA
+944 TTLGKVTRTA
-954 GTATQLVVG
+954 NTATQLVVG
-963 TTDDSVLTKFM
+963 TADDSVLTKFM

-982 YVDHTADPFSDIKHV
+982 YVDYTADPFSDIKHV

>member
-53 ETGVA
+53 KTGA
-58 DNVYIG
+58 ANNVYIG

-90 WITAQENANLA
+90 WIAAQENAELA
-101 STSKVILDGTLNV
+101 QASKVILDGTLNV
-114 GVKLA
+114 GVKL
-119 EGSVADASATLA
+119 GSAADTSATLA
-131 IASLK
+131 IASLN

-152 SSAATAQITTTGNA
+152 AAIAKITTTGNA

-186 SAVGVTKAKTYGAL
+186 ATSADGRTQAKTYGAL

-211 QAATTDQAA
+211 QAATTNQAA

-231 SATIKGANVNVKNAT
+231 SATIKGANVNVTNAT
-246 FANEGA
+246 FANEGV
-252 LTIQATG
+252 LTLEANQVA
-259 STNPTVKF
+259 F
-267 ASDYTQGTGNSGKL
+267 ASDYTKGAGNDGQLTVS
-281 DVIGASEFTGNVK
+281 GASTFSGNVNV
-294 FDSVKVGVAR
+294 DSVKVG
-304 TTANAATNVVSE
+304 ATRSATDTQAGTVE
-316 SVLLNGDVTVKGT
+316 ETVLLNGAVEVSST
-329 DKKAASFATGKLNI
+329 DAKKPASFTTGLLNVAAN
-343 TSGTFTVGGYATA
+343 SFTVGANATA
-356 DLGEVAVSGAGTSL
+356 DLGTVTVGGTATGLTVA
-370 AVNASGAATA
+370 ASGAATA

-408 AATDPVYDLTIGTAG
+408 AATDPVYDLTIGTSG

-440 TNAALTVSGT
+440 TDAALTVSGT
-450 MQADSVTVQGATGDA
+450 MQADSVTVQGDAGDA

-482 LNKSGTVS
+482 LNKSGKVS
-490 VGNSGAVVV
+490 VVDSGAVVV

-534 GTNKVNVQNGSV
+534 GASKVNVQSGSV

-555 AGSLTV
+555 SGSLTIA
-561 DGATAAATVNGK
+561 GATAAATVNGK
-573 VAAAGA
+573 VVAAGS
-579 TKAGLVVLTNSGT
+579 TKTGLVELTQGT

-601 GTEAN
+601 GTEAD

-629 TAEEQKTKINKALKI
+629 TAEAQKTKINKALKI

-751 ANNLGVQ
+751 ANNMGVQ

-786 YGSLTDTAKELIQAY
+786 YGSLTDTAKELVQAY
-801 EYTDTTTKKVVP
+801 TYTDETTKKVQP
-813 TTVTV
+813 TTIEVKNA
-818 QSGGKFVLGDDTA
+818 SSKLVLGDATA

-836 YGNLNAKVTLTS
+836 YGNLNAAVTVTD
-848 GSMTVNN
+848 GGFDVYN
-855 GVFTVKSLNTTAQG
+855 GVFTVKSLKVEANKVAQVLDSG
-869 SATVA
+869 
-874 ENANLTLKSLAGED
+874 NLTIKSLEGAGEVSV
-888 GVVTV
+888 GGT
-893 DGNGVLTVESLATG
+893 GVLTVESLASGTT
-907 AQAGVTLTG
+907 ARVAVAGSAG
-916 SHVDDKHTKAKVAKY
+916 SETAPKAKVAKY
-931 FRLAEATSKTDAA
+931 FRLAEATSTTDAA
-944 TTLGTVTRTA
+944 TMIGRVVRSGA
-954 GTATQLVVG
+954 SQLVVG

-1004 TNVNVAAGTAAM
+1004 TNVNADHAEM

-1072 LFTEGNE
+1072 LFTEGND

-1150 TSMGEFKAASQA
+1150 TSLGEIKAASQA

-1296 GYMQTKS
+1296 GYMQTKN